1 MSGRGGFRRKGPG
14 AALAGGVSAPSPGW
28 RGGRLR
34 SGSCARPCPAPSRAM
49 LLPSDVARLVLGYLQ
64 QENLQA
70 TCHQF
75 ILESS
80 DLKEYAEHCTE
91 DGFIPACLLSLCGK
105 NLTTILNEYVAMKT
119 KETTNEVPAMM
130 SSLWKKLDYTLS
142 QIRSMQNSDF
152 RFSSN
157 QRIRT
162 RSGIVEMKRQRMLQ
176 QSAPANSGLLS
187 VAHQSGQQNSSC
199 SVVPPQVIHRPTI
212 NQSMPQARLSTLF
225 VNQSQAQENR
235 INTGGLIHIQVPTS
249 QERKLHSNLLS
260 PGRRKS
266 ESQKRKSVA
275 TSGPLS
281 ATRSSQDSEEAV
293 VEKESEPLEELI
305 DGNFPQLVIE
315 NAREKILSNKSLQ
328 EKLAENINKILGSD
342 GSVAQAPKQTD
353 SGPTEQETS
362 IDEILGLQGEIH
374 MSEEAIQDILEQT
387 ESDPAFQALFDWFDY
402 GKSKVNKNLPAGISG
417 RNGVENEILVAEDS
431 LETFGSS
438 LGTEET
444 NRCDNSGEPLSCKGF
459 QLGEAS
465 CALKTSI
472 NDDDMAK
479 KNPASEE
486 LHGNCRPRKQ
496 TEVLTAISPEHIREL
511 EIAFDSVSD
520 LTEPNKRQSSDSK
533 CNEHCT
539 DTYVTKES
547 STLISESESAMEIEK
562 GPRSDSSQSSP
573 NLEYVHPAT
582 PQIPLI
588 SVAEDTIAVEN
599 KTDSGSK
606 CQLSPDTSL
615 SEKRLPGSP
624 SDGSPGHSALL
635 NKNSSSISSPLADAG
650 KQQTVTSDPAALPGV
665 SQENSSHPSNH
676 QDQSTQADCA
686 VGSAV
691 DITDLDKTELQLE
704 VVDTSNKTYSNDQH
718 TLDKPCKKAF
728 TLPSELPNTKGTQG
742 EMQEPSSSTKVDT
755 DNLYFSSGDNPSTN
769 ISVVSTENNLTTS
782 EISHSPLPE
791 TASSAEESGTEAKSI
806 SSVSSSS
813 QPMDVDPS
821 NIMSLKIIISDDPFI
836 ASDTELNNAVSSITG
851 ENLPTIIL
859 SSPAKSPTKTAGLPK
874 CLTSEDT
881 EKNVDS
887 ALAERNLLV
896 LRPKDPVVTS
906 VNTLNEDCTG
916 FSVASST
923 HLSNEAG
930 FIQLMPATSTAFG
943 NSSNLYIATCMT
955 DPATLGAAVTPS
967 NVVVLPGS
975 SMPLASQAPTVQQ
988 LRTPPRSSNT
998 FPANQ
1003 TVSPNFPQGS
1013 AIIIASPVQPVLQ
1026 GMVGMIPLSVV
1037 GQNGNTFSAP
1047 ACQVLHMPVANPVCN
1062 GSVPKLPIPPKSQKI
1077 PGARNKNNAG
1087 KLVPNVAEPLNHAN
1101 PRTQRAGNWDKLTSA
1116 EPGRKVE
1123 ENLPV
1128 APAEST
1134 SSNSRQSESHRR
1146 VLCFDNVLPSPG
1158 GSTQIQAPKSS
1169 LQKERNESPLFAV
1182 DSASSSAKAQVPKRD
1197 KDKTLPRILCRPEV
1211 GSNRGTSAKEP
1222 QPERKVATAG
1232 LSLDPFHKT
1241 TANKENEL
1249 RRDTDE
1255 KQKSQDTAK
1264 LSNGQQSVAL
1274 WNEKTVASVQEPNK
1288 KQGSLSNGAGSGK
1301 SSVSVSLS
1309 SKEPKREPAKASGQ
1323 GLSLSSP
1330 FGKQCVEMLQDI
1342 QWQSPAGKAVENG
1355 ELPVPRTPSGV
1366 GDRHTDDTTDSV
1378 RTPTCRRF
1386 NEDSTTPRIMVP
1398 PATPDLPA
1406 CSPASETGSEN
1417 SVSMAAHTLMI
1428 LSRAAIART
1437 SAATPLKDNTQQ
1449 FRALRST
1456 VKKRKLEDLN
1466 EGERNSRSA
1475 SRKDLQS
1482 SPTPSKKKK
1491 IKKKKLPN
1499 SFPAGMDVDKFLL
1512 SLHYDE

>member
-1 MSGRGGFRRKGPG
+1 I
-14 AALAGGVSAPSPGW
+14 A
-28 RGGRLR
+28 
-34 SGSCARPCPAPSRAM
+34 
-49 LLPSDVARLVLGYLQ
+49 GYLQ
-64 QENLQA
+64 QEKLLA
-70 TCHQF
+70 TCREF

-142 QIRSMQNSDF
+142 QIRSMQNSTG
-152 RFSSN
+152 FSAN
-157 QRIRT
+157 QRTRT

-187 VAHQSGQQNSSC
+187 VAHQSGPQNSS
-199 SVVPPQVIHRPTI
+199 SVLTPQVTHRPTI
-212 NQSMPQARLSTLF
+212 NQNVSQTRLNTLF
-225 VNQSQAQENR
+225 VHQSQTQENK
-235 INTGGLIHIQVPTS
+235 ISTGDFIHIQVPAS

-266 ESQKRKSVA
+266 ESQKRKSIA

-281 ATRSSQDSEEAV
+281 ATRNSQDPDEV
-293 VEKESEPLEELI
+293 VTEKESEPLEEFI

-342 GSVAQAPKQTD
+342 GSVTQAPKQTD

-387 ESDPAFQALFDWFDY
+387 ESDPAFQALFDLFDY
-402 GKSKVNKNLPAGISG
+402 GRSKVNKNLPAGISG
-417 RNGVENEILVAEDS
+417 QSGVENAILVDEDN
-431 LETFGSS
+431 LETLESS

-444 NRCDNSGEPLSCKGF
+444 SRCDNSTEPLSCKGF

-465 CALKTSI
+465 CALKTSV

-479 KNPASEE
+479 KNTVTEQF
-486 LHGNCRPRKQ
+486 HGNCRPRKQ
-496 TEVLTAISPEHIREL
+496 AEGLKTVAPEPMGEL
-511 EIAFDSVSD
+511 EIAFDSVPG
-520 LTEPNKRQSSDSK
+520 LTEPNKRQSSDNE
-533 CNEHCT
+533 CNEHCGVSL
-539 DTYVTKES
+539 DKKES
-547 STLISESESAMEIEK
+547 LVLLPETERAVEMEK
-562 GPRSDSSQSSP
+562 GSLSHAAQSSP
-573 NLEYVHPAT
+573 NLEYVPSGS
-582 PQIPLI
+582 PQISLI
-588 SVAEDTIAVEN
+588 SLAEGPTASEN
-599 KTDSGSK
+599 KTFSGSK
-606 CQLSPDTSL
+606 CHLSPDTSL
-615 SEKRLPGSP
+615 SEKTLTESP
-624 SDGSPGHSALL
+624 SDGSPGHSILL
-635 NKNSSSISSPLADAG
+635 RKNNSSISSPLASAE
-650 KQQTVTSDPAALPGV
+650 KEQAVTKDTAALPSV
-665 SQENSSHPSNH
+665 LQENSSHHTNH
-676 QDQSTQADCA
+676 QEQSMQSDCA
-686 VGSAV
+686 TKPAVKISA
-691 DITDLDKTELQLE
+691 LDKTEMQLE
-704 VVDTSNKTYSNDQH
+704 VVNTSNKTYSSDQH
-718 TLDKPCKKAF
+718 TLDKPCKKDF
-728 TLPSELPNTKGTQG
+728 NLPPGLSNSEGTQG
-742 EMQEPSSSTKVDT
+742 EMQEPSSSTKVDA
-755 DNLYFSSGDNPSTN
+755 DNIYFSSGGDACTE
-769 ISVVSTENNLTTS
+769 ISVVSTENNLTAP
-782 EISHSPLPE
+782 EIHHSPLPE
-791 TASSAEESGTEAKSI
+791 TASSTDESGTEAKSI
-806 SSVSSSS
+806 GDVSSSS
-813 QPMDVDPS
+813 QPVDVDPS

-836 ASDTELNNAVSSITG
+836 SSDTELNNAVSSITG

-859 SSPAKSPTKTAGLPK
+859 SSPAKSPAKTAGLSK
-874 CLTSEDT
+874 CLPSEDP

-887 ALAERNLLV
+887 ALTEQNLV
-896 LRPKDPVVTS
+896 VVRPKDPVVTS
-906 VNTLNEDCTG
+906 VNTQNEDCTV
-916 FSVASST
+916 FSVAGTTNISK
-923 HLSNEAG
+923 EGG

-943 NSSNLYIATCMT
+943 NSNNLYIATCVT
-955 DPATLGAAVTPS
+955 DAGPLGTAVAPS

-975 SMPLASQAPTVQQ
+975 SVPLAAQAPAVQQ
-988 LRTPPRSSNT
+988 LRTPPRSSSA
-998 FPANQ
+998 FPPNQ
-1003 TVSPNFPQGS
+1003 PVSPSFPQGS
-1013 AIIIASPVQPVLQ
+1013 AIIITSPVQPVLQ

-1037 GQNGNTFSAP
+1037 GQNGNTFSSP
-1047 ACQVLHMPVANPVCN
+1047 ARQVLHMPVANPVCN
-1062 GSVPKLPIPPKSQKI
+1062 RSVPKLPIPPKSQKI
-1077 PGARNKNNAG
+1077 PGARNKTNTGTCLAFSRRAEE
-1087 KLVPNVAEPLNHAN
+1087 NVSVIIFRTGNSDKIIPAEL
-1101 PRTQRAGNWDKLTSA
+1101 
-1116 EPGRKVE
+1116 ERKVE

-1146 VLCFDNVLPSPG
+1146 VLCFDNLLPAPG
-1158 GSTQIQAPKSS
+1158 GNTQIQTTKSLS
-1169 LQKERNESPLFAV
+1169 QKERNENTLFAV
-1182 DSASSSAKAQVPKRD
+1182 DSASSSAKAQVTKRE
-1197 KDKTLPRILCRPEV
+1197 KEKTLPRILCKPEV

-1232 LSLDPFHKT
+1232 LPLDPFHKT

-1255 KQKSQDTAK
+1255 KQKNQDTAK
-1264 LSNGQQSVAL
+1264 LSNGQQSVSL
-1274 WNEKTVASVQEPNK
+1274 WNEKTVPSVQELNK
-1288 KQGSLSNGAGSGK
+1288 KQGSLASGNGK
-1301 SSVSVSLS
+1301 SSASVSLS
-1309 SKEPKREPAKASGQ
+1309 SKEPKREPAKVSSQ
-1323 GLSLSSP
+1323 GLCLSSP
-1330 FGKQCVEMLQDI
+1330 FTKQCVEMLQDI
-1342 QWQSPAGKAVENG
+1342 QWHSPTNKTVENG

-1386 NEDSTTPRIMVP
+1386 TEDSTTPRVMVP

-1406 CSPASETGSEN
+1406 CSPASEAGSEN

-1449 FRALRST
+1449 FRSLRST

-1475 SRKDLQS
+1475 NRKDLQS

-1491 IKKKKLPN
+1491 IKASTGKLPH

>member
-1 MSGRGGFRRKGPG
+1 
-14 AALAGGVSAPSPGW
+14 
-28 RGGRLR
+28 
-34 SGSCARPCPAPSRAM
+34 
-49 LLPSDVARLVLGYLQ
+49 VAGYLQ

-187 VAHQSGQQNSSC
+187 VAHQSGPQNSS
-199 SVVPPQVIHRPTI
+199 SVAPPQVIHRPTI
-212 NQSMPQARLSTLF
+212 NQSMPQTRLNTLL
-225 VNQSQAQENR
+225 VNQSQTQEK

-266 ESQKRKSVA
+266 ESQKRKNIA

-293 VEKESEPLEELI
+293 IEKESEPLEELI

-342 GSVAQAPKQTD
+342 GSVAQTPKQTD

-417 RNGVENEILVAEDS
+417 RNGVENEILVGEDS
-431 LETFGSS
+431 LETFGTS
-438 LGTEET
+438 LETEET
-444 NRCDNSGEPLSCKGF
+444 NRCDNSREPLPCKGF

-479 KNPASEE
+479 KNTTSEQ

-496 TEVLTAISPEHIREL
+496 TEVLTAITPEHIREL
-511 EIAFDSVSD
+511 EMAFDSVPG
-520 LTEPNKRQSSDSK
+520 LTEPNKGQSSDSK
-533 CNEHCT
+533 CNEHCA
-539 DTYVTKES
+539 DTYVTTE
-547 STLISESESAMEIEK
+547 STLVSESESAMQIEK
-562 GPRSDSSQSSP
+562 GPPSHSSQSSP
-573 NLEYVHPAT
+573 NSEYVDSGT
-582 PQIPLI
+582 PQISLI
-588 SVAEDTIAVEN
+588 PVAEDTIAGEN

-606 CQLSPDTSL
+606 CPLSPDTSL
-615 SEKRLPGSP
+615 SEKTLPGSP

-635 NKNSSSISSPLADAG
+635 RKSNSSISSPSADAG
-650 KQQTVTSDPAALPGV
+650 KEQMVTSDPAALPGV
-665 SQENSSHPSNH
+665 SQENSSHTSNP

-686 VGSAV
+686 ARSAV

-718 TLDKPCKKAF
+718 TLDKPCKKDF
-728 TLPSELPNTKGTQG
+728 NLPSGLSNTEGTQG

-755 DNLYFSSGDNPSTN
+755 DNLYFSSGDNACTD
-769 ISVVSTENNLTTS
+769 ISVVSTESNLTTS
-782 EISHSPLPE
+782 EICHCPLPE
-791 TASSAEESGTEAKSI
+791 TASSTDESGTEAKSI

-836 ASDTELNNAVSSITG
+836 TSDTELNNAVSSITG

-887 ALAERNLLV
+887 ALAEQNLLV

-906 VNTLNEDCTG
+906 VNTQNEDCTG
-916 FSVASST
+916 FSVAGST
-923 HLSNEAG
+923 HLSSEGG

-975 SMPLASQAPTVQQ
+975 SMPLASQAPAVQQ

-1077 PGARNKNNAG
+1077 PGTRSKTNTGTCLAFLRR
-1087 KLVPNVAEPLNHAN
+1087 AEEKQRVL
-1101 PRTQRAGNWDKLTSA
+1101 RTSRTGNWDKLTTA

-1146 VLCFDNVLPSPG
+1146 VLCFDNLLPTPG
-1158 GSTQIQAPKSS
+1158 GNTQIQATKNSS
-1169 LQKERNESPLFAV
+1169 QKERNETPIFSI
-1182 DSASSSAKAQVPKRD
+1182 DTASSSAKTQVPKRE

-1211 GSNRGTSAKEP
+1211 GTNRSASVKET

-1255 KQKSQDTAK
+1255 KQKNQDTAK
-1264 LSNGQQSVAL
+1264 LSNGQQSAAL
-1274 WNEKTVASVQEPNK
+1274 WNEKTVASVQELNK

-1301 SSVSVSLS
+1301 SSVSVPLS
-1309 SKEPKREPAKASGQ
+1309 SKEPKREPAKVSSQ
-1323 GLSLSSP
+1323 GLGLSSP
-1330 FGKQCVEMLQDI
+1330 FSKQCVEMLQDI
-1342 QWQSPAGKAVENG
+1342 QWQSPTGKTVENG

-1386 NEDSTTPRIMVP
+1386 TEDSTTPRIMVP

-1428 LSRAAIART
+1428 LSRAAIARNST
-1437 SAATPLKDNTQQ
+1437 ATPLKDNTQQ

-1475 SRKDLQS
+1475 NRKDVQS

>member
-1 MSGRGGFRRKGPG
+1 
-14 AALAGGVSAPSPGW
+14 
-28 RGGRLR
+28 
-34 SGSCARPCPAPSRAM
+34 M

-142 QIRSMQNSDF
+142 QISTYKKWNCRNEKAENASAV
-152 RFSSN
+152 SSCKL
-157 QRIRT
+157 RAVVSSPTVRAT
-162 RSGIVEMKRQRMLQ
+162 EFLFCC
-176 QSAPANSGLLS
+176 
-187 VAHQSGQQNSSC
+187 NSS
-199 SVVPPQVIHRPTI
+199 S
-212 NQSMPQARLSTLF
+212 S
-225 VNQSQAQENR
+225 SQANNKSKHATDKTEYTVCEPVTN
-235 INTGGLIHIQVPTS
+235 S
-249 QERKLHSNLLS
+249 RKQDQ
-260 PGRRKS
+260 R
-266 ESQKRKSVA
+266 ESQKRKSTA

-293 VEKESEPLEELI
+293 IEKESEPLEELI

-402 GKSKVNKNLPAGISG
+402 GKSKVNKNLPAGVSG
-417 RNGVENEILVAEDS
+417 RNGVENEILVGEDS

-444 NRCDNSGEPLSCKGF
+444 NRCDNSREPLSCKGF

-472 NDDDMAK
+472 NDDDMVK
-479 KNPASEE
+479 KNPENPASEQV
-486 LHGNCRPRKQ
+486 HANCRPRKQ
-496 TEVLTAISPEHIREL
+496 TEELTAITPEHIREL
-511 EIAFDSVSD
+511 EIAFDSVSG
-520 LTEPNKRQSSDSK
+520 LTEPNKELSSDSK
-533 CNEHCT
+533 CNERCA
-539 DTYVTKES
+539 DTYIAEES
-547 STLISESESAMEIEK
+547 STLASETESAMEIEK
-562 GPRSDSSQSSP
+562 GPPSDTSQSSP
-573 NLEYVHPAT
+573 NLEYVHSNT

-588 SVAEDTIAVEN
+588 SVAEDTTASEN

-606 CQLSPDTSL
+606 CPLSPDTSL
-615 SEKRLPGSP
+615 SEKGLPGSL
-624 SDGSPGHSALL
+624 SDGSPGHCALL
-635 NKNSSSISSPLADAG
+635 RQNSPSISSPSADAG
-650 KQQTVTSDPAALPGV
+650 KEQSVSSDPAALPGV
-665 SQENSSHPSNH
+665 SQESSSHPSNH
-676 QDQSTQADCA
+676 QDQSTEADSA

-691 DITDLDKTELQLE
+691 DITNLDKTELQLE
-704 VVDTSNKTYSNDQH
+704 VVDTSDKTYSNDQH
-718 TLDKPCKKAF
+718 TLDQPCKKDF
-728 TLPSELPNTKGTQG
+728 NLPLGLSNSEGTQG
-742 EMQEPSSSTKVDT
+742 DMQEPLSSTKVDT
-755 DNLYFSSGDNPSTN
+755 DNLYFSSGDNACTD

-782 EISHSPLPE
+782 EICQSPLPE
-791 TASSAEESGTEAKSI
+791 TASSTDESGTEAK
-806 SSVSSSS
+806 SVSSSS

-859 SSPAKSPTKTAGLPK
+859 SSPAKSPTKSAGLSK

-887 ALAERNLLV
+887 SVTEQNLLV

-906 VNTLNEDCTG
+906 VNTQNEDCTG
-916 FSVASST
+916 FSVAGST
-923 HLSNEAG
+923 HLSNEGG

-975 SMPLASQAPTVQQ
+975 SMPLASQAPAVQQ

-998 FPANQ
+998 FPAGQ

-1077 PGARNKNNAG
+1077 PGARNKTNTG

-1101 PRTQRAGNWDKLTSA
+1101 ARTQRTGNWDKPTSA
-1116 EPGRKVE
+1116 EPGKKVE
-1123 ENLPV
+1123 ENVPV

-1146 VLCFDNVLPSPG
+1146 VLCFDNFLPTPG
-1158 GSTQIQAPKSS
+1158 GNTQIQATKSS
-1169 LQKERNESPLFAV
+1169 SQKERNENLLFAV

-1222 QPERKVATAG
+1222 QSERKVAAAG
-1232 LSLDPFHKT
+1232 ISSDPFHKT

-1255 KQKSQDTAK
+1255 KQKNQDTAK

-1274 WNEKTVASVQEPNK
+1274 WNEKTVPSVQELNK
-1288 KQGSLSNGAGSGK
+1288 KQGSLSNGASSGK

-1309 SKEPKREPAKASGQ
+1309 SKEAKREPAKAPSQ
-1323 GLSLSSP
+1323 GLGLPSP
-1330 FGKQCVEMLQDI
+1330 FSKQHVEMLQDI
-1342 QWQSPAGKAVENG
+1342 QWQSPAGKTLENG

-1386 NEDSTTPRIMVP
+1386 TEDSSTPRIMVP

-1475 SRKDLQS
+1475 NRKDLQS

-1491 IKKKKLPN
+1491 IKASTN
-1499 SFPAGMDVDKFLL
+1499 IYFF
-1512 SLHYDE
+1512 

>member
-1 MSGRGGFRRKGPG
+1 
-14 AALAGGVSAPSPGW
+14 
-28 RGGRLR
+28 
-34 SGSCARPCPAPSRAM
+34 
-49 LLPSDVARLVLGYLQ
+49 VAGYLQ
-64 QENLQA
+64 QEKLLA
-70 TCHQF
+70 TCREF

-142 QIRSMQNSDF
+142 QIRSMQNSTG
-152 RFSSN
+152 FSAN
-157 QRIRT
+157 QRTRT

-176 QSAPANSGLLS
+176 QSAPAHSGLLS
-187 VAHQSGQQNSSC
+187 VAHQSGPQNSS
-199 SVVPPQVIHRPTI
+199 SIVSPQVIHRPTM
-212 NQSMPQARLSTLF
+212 NQSMSQTRLNALF
-225 VNQSQAQENR
+225 VHQSQTQENK
-235 INTGGLIHIQVPTS
+235 INTGDFIHIQVPAS

-266 ESQKRKSVA
+266 ESQKRKSIA

-281 ATRSSQDSEEAV
+281 ATRSSQDPDEV
-293 VEKESEPLEELI
+293 IIEKESEPLEEFI

-342 GSVAQAPKQTD
+342 GNVTQAPKQTD
-353 SGPTEQETS
+353 SAPAEQETS

-387 ESDPAFQALFDWFDY
+387 ESDPAFQALFDLFDY
-402 GKSKVNKNLPAGISG
+402 GRSKVNKNLPAGISG
-417 RNGVENEILVAEDS
+417 QSGVENAILADEDN
-431 LETFGSS
+431 LETLESS

-444 NRCDNSGEPLSCKGF
+444 RCDNSRESLSCKGF

-479 KNPASEE
+479 KNTTSEQ

-496 TEVLTAISPEHIREL
+496 TEVLKTITPEHIGEL
-511 EIAFDSVSD
+511 EIAFDSVPG
-520 LTEPNKRQSSDSK
+520 LTEPNKRTTSDSK
-533 CNEHCT
+533 CNEHCG
-539 DTYVTKES
+539 DSYDKKELS
-547 STLISESESAMEIEK
+547 ALVSESERAMEIAK
-562 GPRSDSSQSSP
+562 GPLSRSAQSSP
-573 NLEYVHPAT
+573 NLEYVHSDS
-582 PQIPLI
+582 PQISLV
-588 SVAEDTIAVEN
+588 SLAEGTTASEN
-599 KTDSGSK
+599 KTHSGSK
-606 CQLSPDTSL
+606 CHLSPDTSL
-615 SEKRLPGSP
+615 SEKPLTKGP
-624 SDGSPGHSALL
+624 SDGSPGHSVLL
-635 NKNSSSISSPLADAG
+635 RKNNSSISSPSADAG
-650 KQQTVTSDPAALPGV
+650 KEQAVTNDPAALPGIL
-665 SQENSSHPSNH
+665 QENSSH
-676 QDQSTQADCA
+676 QEQSTQSDCA
-686 VGSAV
+686 ARSAV
-691 DITDLDKTELQLE
+691 KISDPDKTELQLE
-704 VVDTSNKTYSNDQH
+704 VVDTSNKPYSNDQH
-718 TLDKPCKKAF
+718 TVDKPCKKDF
-728 TLPSELPNTKGTQG
+728 NLPSELSTSEGTQG
-742 EMQEPSSSTKVDT
+742 EMQEPSSSTKVDA
-755 DNLYFSSGDNPSTN
+755 DNIYFSSGDDACTE

-782 EISHSPLPE
+782 EICHSPLPE
-791 TASSAEESGTEAKSI
+791 TASSTDESGTEAKSI
-806 SSVSSSS
+806 SGVSSSS
-813 QPMDVDPS
+813 QPMDVDAS

-836 ASDTELNNAVSSITG
+836 SSDTELNNAVSSITG

-859 SSPAKSPTKTAGLPK
+859 SSPAKSPTKTAGLSK
-874 CLTSEDT
+874 CLSSEDT

-887 ALAERNLLV
+887 ALAEQNLLV
-896 LRPKDPVVTS
+896 LRPKDPVVSS
-906 VNTLNEDCTG
+906 VNTQNEDCTV
-916 FSVASST
+916 FPVAGT
-923 HLSNEAG
+923 TNLSKEGG

-943 NSSNLYIATCMT
+943 NSNNLYIATCVA
-955 DPATLGAAVTPS
+955 DPATLGTAVTPS
-967 NVVVLPGS
+967 NVVVLPGN
-975 SMPLASQAPTVQQ
+975 SMPLAAQAPAVQQ
-988 LRTPPRSSNT
+988 LLTPPRSSNT
-998 FPANQ
+998 FATNQ

-1047 ACQVLHMPVANPVCN
+1047 ARQVLHMPVANPVCN
-1062 GSVPKLPIPPKSQKI
+1062 RSVPKLPIPPKSQKI
-1077 PGARNKNNAG
+1077 PGARNKTNTGTPPCILEKGRRKVGLLKTCRTGNLD
-1087 KLVPNVAEPLNHAN
+1087 KLVTAEI
-1101 PRTQRAGNWDKLTSA
+1101 
-1116 EPGRKVE
+1116 GRKVE

-1128 APAEST
+1128 APVEST

-1146 VLCFDNVLPSPG
+1146 VLCFDNVLPTPG
-1158 GSTQIQAPKSS
+1158 GNTQTQTTKSLS
-1169 LQKERNESPLFAV
+1169 QKERNENSLSAV
-1182 DSASSSAKAQVPKRD
+1182 DSASSSAKAQAAKRE
-1197 KDKTLPRILCRPEV
+1197 KDKTLPRILCKPEV
-1211 GSNRGTSAKEP
+1211 GSNRSASAKEP
-1222 QPERKVATAG
+1222 QPERKVATTG
-1232 LSLDPFHKT
+1232 LPLDPFHKT

-1255 KQKSQDTAK
+1255 KQKNQDTAK
-1264 LSNGQQSVAL
+1264 LSNGQQSVSL
-1274 WNEKTVASVQEPNK
+1274 WNEKTVASVQELNK
-1288 KQGSLSNGAGSGK
+1288 KQGALSNGNGK
-1301 SSVSVSLS
+1301 SSVSVPLS
-1309 SKEPKREPAKASGQ
+1309 SKEPKREPAKASNQ
-1323 GLSLSSP
+1323 GLCLSSP
-1330 FGKQCVEMLQDI
+1330 FTKQCVEMLQDI
-1342 QWQSPAGKAVENG
+1342 QWHSPTSKTVENG

-1386 NEDSTTPRIMVP
+1386 SEDSTTPRIMVP

-1449 FRALRST
+1449 FRSLRSA

-1475 SRKDLQS
+1475 NRKDLQS

-1491 IKKKKLPN
+1491 IKAKLPN

>member
-1 MSGRGGFRRKGPG
+1 
-14 AALAGGVSAPSPGW
+14 VT
-28 RGGRLR
+28 
-34 SGSCARPCPAPSRAM
+34 
-49 LLPSDVARLVLGYLQ
+49 GYLQ

-142 QIRSMQNSDF
+142 QIRSMQSSDF

-157 QRIRT
+157 QRMRT

-187 VAHQSGQQNSSC
+187 VAHQSGPQNSSS

-212 NQSMPQARLSTLF
+212 NQSMPQTRLSTLF
-225 VNQSQAQENR
+225 VNQSQAQENK

-266 ESQKRKSVA
+266 ESQKRKSIA

-281 ATRSSQDSEEAV
+281 AARSSQDSEEAV

-417 RNGVENEILVAEDS
+417 RNGVENEILVPEDS

-444 NRCDNSGEPLSCKGF
+444 NRCDNSREPLSCKGF

-479 KNPASEE
+479 KNPTSEQ
-486 LHGNCRPRKQ
+486 LHGNCRPGKQ
-496 TEVLTAISPEHIREL
+496 TEELTAITPEHIREL

-520 LTEPNKRQSSDSK
+520 LTEPNKRPSSDSK
-533 CNEHCT
+533 CNEQCA

-547 STLISESESAMEIEK
+547 STLVSESESAMEIEK
-562 GPRSDSSQSSP
+562 CPPSDSSQSNP
-573 NLEYVHPAT
+573 NLEYVHSGT

-588 SVAEDTIAVEN
+588 SVAEDTVAGEN

-606 CQLSPDTSL
+606 CPLSPDTSL

-635 NKNSSSISSPLADAG
+635 RKNNSSISSPTADAG
-650 KQQTVTSDPAALPGV
+650 KEQTVTSDPAALPGV
-665 SQENSSHPSNH
+665 SQENSSRTSNH

-686 VGSAV
+686 AGSAV
-691 DITDLDKTELQLE
+691 DIMHLDKTELQLE
-704 VVDTSNKTYSNDQH
+704 VVDTSNKSYSNDQH
-718 TLDKPCKKAF
+718 TLDKPCKKDF
-728 TLPSELPNTKGTQG
+728 NLSSELPNTEGTQG

-755 DNLYFSSGDNPSTN
+755 DNLYFSSGNSACTD

-782 EISHSPLPE
+782 EICHSPLPE

-859 SSPAKSPTKTAGLPK
+859 SSPAKSPTKTTGLPK
-874 CLTSEDT
+874 CLTSEDA

-887 ALAERNLLV
+887 ALAEQNLLV

-906 VNTLNEDCTG
+906 VNTQNEDCTG
-916 FSVASST
+916 FPVANST
-923 HLSNEAG
+923 HLSNEGG

-955 DPATLGAAVTPS
+955 DPAALGAAVTPS

-975 SMPLASQAPTVQQ
+975 SMPLASQAPAVQQ
-988 LRTPPRSSNT
+988 LRTPPRSSST

-1077 PGARNKNNAG
+1077 PGARNRNTTGACLAFLRG
-1087 KLVPNVAEPLNHAN
+1087 AEEKQRVL
-1101 PRTQRAGNWDKLTSA
+1101 RTSQAGNYDKLTSA

-1128 APAEST
+1128 AAAEST

-1146 VLCFDNVLPSPG
+1146 VLCFDNVLPTPG

-1169 LQKERNESPLFAV
+1169 SQKERNESPLFTV
-1182 DSASSSAKAQVPKRD
+1182 ETASSSAKAQVPKRD

-1211 GSNRGTSAKEP
+1211 GSNRGASAKEP
-1222 QPERKVATAG
+1222 QPERKVAAAG

-1255 KQKSQDTAK
+1255 KQKNQDTAK
-1264 LSNGQQSVAL
+1264 LSNGQQSASL
-1274 WNEKTVASVQEPNK
+1274 WNEKTVGSVQEVNK

-1309 SKEPKREPAKASGQ
+1309 SKEPKREAAKASGQ
-1323 GLSLSSP
+1323 GLGLSSP
-1330 FGKQCVEMLQDI
+1330 LGKQCVEMLQDI
-1342 QWQSPAGKAVENG
+1342 QWQSPAAKTAENG

-1386 NEDSTTPRIMVP
+1386 SEDSTTPRIMVP

-1437 SAATPLKDNTQQ
+1437 STATPLKDNTQQ

-1475 SRKDLQS
+1475 NRKELQS

-1491 IKKKKLPN
+1491 IKAKLPN

>member
-1 MSGRGGFRRKGPG
+1 I
-14 AALAGGVSAPSPGW
+14 A
-28 RGGRLR
+28 
-34 SGSCARPCPAPSRAM
+34 
-49 LLPSDVARLVLGYLQ
+49 GYLQ
-64 QENLQA
+64 QEKLLA

-142 QIRSMQNSDF
+142 QIRSMQNSTG
-152 RFSSN
+152 FSAN
-157 QRIRT
+157 QRTRT

-187 VAHQSGQQNSSC
+187 VAHQSGTQNSS
-199 SVVPPQVIHRPTI
+199 SVVSSQVIHRPTI
-212 NQSMPQARLSTLF
+212 NQSMSQTRLNTLF
-225 VNQSQAQENR
+225 VHQSQTQENK
-235 INTGGLIHIQVPTS
+235 INTGDFIHIQVPAS

-266 ESQKRKSVA
+266 ESQKRKSIA

-281 ATRSSQDSEEAV
+281 ANRSSQDPDEV
-293 VEKESEPLEELI
+293 LIEKESEPLEEFI

-342 GSVAQAPKQTD
+342 GSVAQTPKQID

-387 ESDPAFQALFDWFDY
+387 ESDPAFQALFDLFDY

-417 RNGVENEILVAEDS
+417 QSGVENAILVDEDN
-431 LETFGSS
+431 LETLESS
-438 LGTEET
+438 LGTEGT
-444 NRCDNSGEPLSCKGF
+444 SRCDNSRESLFCKGF

-465 CALKTSI
+465 RALKTSI

-479 KNPASEE
+479 KNTTNEQ
-486 LHGNCRPRKQ
+486 LHGNCRPGKQ
-496 TEVLTAISPEHIREL
+496 TEVLKTVTPDHIGEL
-511 EIAFDSVSD
+511 EIAFDSVPG
-520 LTEPNKRQSSDSK
+520 LTEPIKRQSSDSK
-533 CNEHCT
+533 CNEHCG
-539 DTYVTKES
+539 DSYDKKES
-547 STLISESESAMEIEK
+547 SALVSKSEQTMEIEK
-562 GPRSDSSQSSP
+562 GPLSHCAQSSP
-573 NLEYVHPAT
+573 NLEYVHSGS
-582 PQIPLI
+582 PQISLI
-588 SVAEDTIAVEN
+588 SLAEGTTASEN
-599 KTDSGSK
+599 KTHSESK
-606 CQLSPDTSL
+606 CHLSPDTSL
-615 SEKRLPGSP
+615 SEKTLTESP
-624 SDGSPGHSALL
+624 SDGSPGHSVVLR
-635 NKNSSSISSPLADAG
+635 KNNSSISSPSADAG
-650 KQQTVTSDPAALPGV
+650 KEQAVTDDTAALPGV
-665 SQENSSHPSNH
+665 LQNSSHHSTH
-676 QDQSTQADCA
+676 QEQSTQSDCA
-686 VGSAV
+686 ARSAV
-691 DITDLDKTELQLE
+691 KIPDLDKTELQLE

-718 TLDKPCKKAF
+718 TLDKPCKKDF
-728 TLPSELPNTKGTQG
+728 NIPSGLSNSEGTQG
-742 EMQEPSSSTKVDT
+742 EMQEPSSSTKVDA
-755 DNLYFSSGDNPSTN
+755 DNIYFSSGDDACTE

-782 EISHSPLPE
+782 EICHSPLPE
-791 TASSAEESGTEAKSI
+791 TASSTDESGTEAKSI
-806 SSVSSSS
+806 SGVSSSS

-836 ASDTELNNAVSSITG
+836 SSDTELNNAVSNITG

-859 SSPAKSPTKTAGLPK
+859 SSPVKSPTKTSGLSK
-874 CLTSEDT
+874 CLSSEDT

-887 ALAERNLLV
+887 ALAEQNLLV

-906 VNTLNEDCTG
+906 VNTQNEDCTV
-916 FSVASST
+916 FSVAGT
-923 HLSNEAG
+923 TNLSKEGG

-943 NSSNLYIATCMT
+943 NSNNLYIATCVT
-955 DPATLGAAVTPS
+955 DPATLGTAVTPS
-967 NVVVLPGS
+967 NVVVLPGN
-975 SMPLASQAPTVQQ
+975 SMPLAAQAPAVQQ

-998 FPANQ
+998 FAANQ

-1037 GQNGNTFSAP
+1037 GQNGNMFSAP
-1047 ACQVLHMPVANPVCN
+1047 AHQVLHMPVANPVCN
-1062 GSVPKLPIPPKSQKI
+1062 RSVPKLPIPPKSQKI
-1077 PGARNKNNAG
+1077 PGARNKTNTGTCLAF
-1087 KLVPNVAEPLNHAN
+1087 LRRAEEKWGTLLKCFHHLF
-1101 PRTQRAGNWDKLTSA
+1101 RTGNSDKLITA
-1116 EPGRKVE
+1116 ELGRKVE

-1128 APAEST
+1128 APIEST

-1146 VLCFDNVLPSPG
+1146 VLCFDNVLPAPG
-1158 GSTQIQAPKSS
+1158 GNTQNQTTKSLS
-1169 LQKERNESPLFAV
+1169 QKERSENTLFAV
-1182 DSASSSAKAQVPKRD
+1182 DSASSCAKAQVAKRE
-1197 KDKTLPRILCRPEV
+1197 KDKTLTRILCKPEV
-1211 GSNRGTSAKEP
+1211 GGNRSTSAKEP

-1232 LSLDPFHKT
+1232 LPLDPFHKT

-1255 KQKSQDTAK
+1255 KQKNQDTAK
-1264 LSNGQQSVAL
+1264 LSNGQQSVSL
-1274 WNEKTVASVQEPNK
+1274 WNEKTVASVQELNK
-1288 KQGSLSNGAGSGK
+1288 KQGSLSNGNSK

-1309 SKEPKREPAKASGQ
+1309 SKEPKRETAKASNQ
-1323 GLSLSSP
+1323 GLCLSSP
-1330 FGKQCVEMLQDI
+1330 FTKQCVEMLQDI
-1342 QWQSPAGKAVENG
+1342 QWHSPTSKTVENG

-1437 SAATPLKDNTQQ
+1437 STATPLKDNTQQ
-1449 FRALRST
+1449 FRSLRST

-1466 EGERNSRSA
+1466 EGDRNPRSA
-1475 SRKDLQS
+1475 NRKDLQS

-1491 IKKKKLPN
+1491 IKAKLPN

>member
-1 MSGRGGFRRKGPG
+1 
-14 AALAGGVSAPSPGW
+14 
-28 RGGRLR
+28 
-34 SGSCARPCPAPSRAM
+34 
-49 LLPSDVARLVLGYLQ
+49 
-64 QENLQA
+64 
-70 TCHQF
+70 
-75 ILESS
+75 
-80 DLKEYAEHCTE
+80 
-91 DGFIPACLLSLCGK
+91 
-105 NLTTILNEYVAMKT
+105 
-119 KETTNEVPAMM
+119 ETTNEVPAMM

-162 RSGIVEMKRQRMLQ
+162 RSGIAEMKRQRMLQ

-187 VAHQSGQQNSSC
+187 IAHQSGPQNSS
-199 SVVPPQVIHRPTI
+199 SVVPPQVIHRPTV
-212 NQSMPQARLSTLF
+212 NQSMPQTRLNTLL
-225 VNQSQAQENR
+225 VNQIQENK

-266 ESQKRKSVA
+266 ESQKRKNIA

-281 ATRSSQDSEEAV
+281 ATRSSQESEEAV
-293 VEKESEPLEELI
+293 IEKESEPLGELI

-342 GSVAQAPKQTD
+342 GSVAQVPKQTD

-417 RNGVENEILVAEDS
+417 RNGVENEILVGEDG
-431 LETFGSS
+431 LETLESS

-444 NRCDNSGEPLSCKGF
+444 SRCDNSRELLSCKGF

-472 NDDDMAK
+472 NDDVMAK
-479 KNPASEE
+479 KNTASEQ

-496 TEVLTAISPEHIREL
+496 PEVLTTITPEHIGEL
-511 EIAFDSVSD
+511 EIAFDSVPG

-533 CNEHCT
+533 CNEHCA

-547 STLISESESAMEIEK
+547 SALVSESAMEIEK
-562 GPRSDSSQSSP
+562 GPPSHSSQSSP
-573 NLEYVHPAT
+573 NLEFVHSGT

-588 SVAEDTIAVEN
+588 SVAEDTVAGEN

-606 CQLSPDTSL
+606 CPLSPDTSL
-615 SEKRLPGSP
+615 CEKALPGNP

-635 NKNSSSISSPLADAG
+635 RENNSSISSPSADAG
-650 KQQTVTSDPAALPGV
+650 KEQTVTSDPAALPGV

-676 QDQSTQADCA
+676 QDQSTRADCA
-686 VGSAV
+686 ARSAADV
-691 DITDLDKTELQLE
+691 ADLDKTELQLE
-704 VVDTSNKTYSNDQH
+704 VVDTSNKNSNDQH
-718 TLDKPCKKAF
+718 TLDKPCKKDF
-728 TLPSELPNTKGTQG
+728 NLPSGLSNTEGTQG
-742 EMQEPSSSTKVDT
+742 DLQEPSSSTKVDT
-755 DNLYFSSGDNPSTN
+755 DNLYFSSGDNACTE
-769 ISVVSTENNLTTS
+769 ISVASTENSLTTS
-782 EISHSPLPE
+782 EMCHSPLLE
-791 TASSAEESGTEAKSI
+791 TASSTDESGTEAKSI

-874 CLTSEDT
+874 CLTSEET

-887 ALAERNLLV
+887 ALAEQNLLV

-906 VNTLNEDCTG
+906 VNTQNEDCTG
-916 FSVASST
+916 FSVAGST
-923 HLSNEAG
+923 HLSSEGG

-955 DPATLGAAVTPS
+955 DPAALGAAVTPS

-975 SMPLASQAPTVQQ
+975 SMPLASQAPAVQQ

-1077 PGARNKNNAG
+1077 PGARNKTNAG
-1087 KLVPNVAEPLNHAN
+1087 TCLAFLRGAEEKQGVL
-1101 PRTQRAGNWDKLTSA
+1101 RTCQTGNWDKLTSA
-1116 EPGRKVE
+1116 ELGRKVE

-1128 APAEST
+1128 VPAEST
-1134 SSNSRQSESHRR
+1134 NSNSRQSESHRR
-1146 VLCFDNVLPSPG
+1146 VLCFDNLLPTPG
-1158 GSTQIQAPKSS
+1158 ANTQIQTTKSS
-1169 LQKERNESPLFAV
+1169 SQKERNENPLFAV
-1182 DSASSSAKAQVPKRD
+1182 DSASSSAKAQVPKRE
-1197 KDKTLPRILCRPEV
+1197 KDKTLPRILCKPEV
-1211 GSNRGTSAKEP
+1211 GSSRSAAAKEP
-1222 QPERKVATAG
+1222 QPERKVAAAG

-1255 KQKSQDTAK
+1255 KQKNQDTAK

-1274 WNEKTVASVQEPNK
+1274 WNEKTVPSVQELNK
-1288 KQGSLSNGAGSGK
+1288 KQGSLSNGAGNGK

-1309 SKEPKREPAKASGQ
+1309 SKETKREPAKASSQ
-1323 GLSLSSP
+1323 GLGLSSP
-1330 FGKQCVEMLQDI
+1330 FNKQCVEMLQDI
-1342 QWQSPAGKAVENG
+1342 QWQSPTGKTVENG

-1437 SAATPLKDNTQQ
+1437 STATPLKDNTQQ

-1475 SRKDLQS
+1475 NRKDLQS

-1491 IKKKKLPN
+1491 IKAKLPN

>member
-1 MSGRGGFRRKGPG
+1 
-14 AALAGGVSAPSPGW
+14 
-28 RGGRLR
+28 
-34 SGSCARPCPAPSRAM
+34 
-49 LLPSDVARLVLGYLQ
+49 VAGYLQ

-187 VAHQSGQQNSSC
+187 VAHQSGTQNSS
-199 SVVPPQVIHRPTI
+199 SLVPPQVIHRTTI
-212 NQSMPQARLSTLF
+212 NQSMPQTRLNTLH
-225 VNQSQAQENR
+225 VNQSQAQENK
-235 INTGGLIHIQVPTS
+235 INGKCWLCDFFFLFVSLSKAGGLIHIQVPTS
-249 QERKLHSNLLS
+249 QERRLHSNLLS

-266 ESQKRKSVA
+266 ESQKRKSIA
-275 TSGPLS
+275 TSGPLP

-293 VEKESEPLEELI
+293 IEKETEPLEELI

-387 ESDPAFQALFDWFDY
+387 ESDPAFQALFDCFDY
-402 GKSKVNKNLPAGISG
+402 VGKSKVNKNLPAGISG
-417 RNGVENEILVAEDS
+417 RNGVENEILVGEDS

-444 NRCDNSGEPLSCKGF
+444 NRCDNLREPLSCKGF
-459 QLGEAS
+459 QLGETS
-465 CALKTSI
+465 CGLKTSI

-479 KNPASEE
+479 KNPASEQLPE
-486 LHGNCRPRKQ
+486 NCRAGKQ
-496 TEVLTAISPEHIREL
+496 TEVLPAITPEHIREL
-511 EIAFDSVSD
+511 EIAFDSVSG
-520 LTEPNKRQSSDSK
+520 LTEPNKRPSSGSK
-533 CNEHCT
+533 CNEHCA

-547 STLISESESAMEIEK
+547 STLVSESESAMEIEN
-562 GPRSDSSQSSP
+562 GPPSHSSQSSP
-573 NLEYVHPAT
+573 NLEYGHSGT

-588 SVAEDTIAVEN
+588 SVSEDTIAGEN

-606 CQLSPDTSL
+606 CPLSPDTSL
-615 SEKRLPGSP
+615 SEKRLPGDP

-635 NKNSSSISSPLADAG
+635 RKNNSSISSPSADTG
-650 KQQTVTSDPAALPGV
+650 KEETVTSDPAALPGV

-686 VGSAV
+686 AGSAV

-704 VVDTSNKTYSNDQH
+704 VVDTSNKTYSKDQH
-718 TLDKPCKKAF
+718 TLDKPCKKDF
-728 TLPSELPNTKGTQG
+728 NLPSGLSNTEGTQG

-755 DNLYFSSGDNPSTN
+755 DNLYFSSGDNACTD

-782 EISHSPLPE
+782 EICHSPLPE
-791 TASSAEESGTEAKSI
+791 TASSTDESGIEAKSI

-836 ASDTELNNAVSSITG
+836 TSDAELNNAVSSITG

-859 SSPAKSPTKTAGLPK
+859 SSPAKSPTKTTGLPK

-887 ALAERNLLV
+887 ALTEQNLLV

-906 VNTLNEDCTG
+906 VNTQNEDCTG
-916 FSVASST
+916 FSVAGST
-923 HLSNEAG
+923 HLSSEGG

-975 SMPLASQAPTVQQ
+975 SMPLASQGPGVQQ

-1047 ACQVLHMPVANPVCN
+1047 ACQVVLHMPVANPVCN

-1077 PGARNKNNAG
+1077 PGARNKTNTG
-1087 KLVPNVAEPLNHAN
+1087 TCLVFLRGAEEKQRVL
-1101 PRTQRAGNWDKLTSA
+1101 RTNQAGNWDKLTNA

-1134 SSNSRQSESHRR
+1134 SSNPRQSESHRR
-1146 VLCFDNVLPSPG
+1146 VLRFDNLLPIPG
-1158 GSTQIQAPKSS
+1158 GNNQIQATKSS
-1169 LQKERNESPLFAV
+1169 SQKERNENPLFAV
-1182 DSASSSAKAQVPKRD
+1182 DSASSSVKAQVPKRD
-1197 KDKTLPRILCRPEV
+1197 KEKTLPRILCRPEV
-1211 GSNRGTSAKEP
+1211 GSNRSTSAKEP
-1222 QPERKVATAG
+1222 QPERKAAAAG
-1232 LSLDPFHKT
+1232 LSSDPFHKT

-1249 RRDTDE
+1249 RRDSDE
-1255 KQKSQDTAK
+1255 KQKNQDTAK
-1264 LSNGQQSVAL
+1264 LSNGQQSVAS
-1274 WNEKTVASVQEPNK
+1274 WSEKTVPSVQELNK
-1288 KQGSLSNGAGSGK
+1288 KQGSLSSGAGSGK
-1301 SSVSVSLS
+1301 SPASVPLS
-1309 SKEPKREPAKASGQ
+1309 SKEPKREPAKASSQ
-1323 GLSLSSP
+1323 GLGLSSP
-1330 FGKQCVEMLQDI
+1330 FSKQCVEMLQDI
-1342 QWQSPAGKAVENG
+1342 QWQSPAGRTAENG

-1366 GDRHTDDTTDSV
+1366 GDRHADDTTDSV

-1386 NEDSTTPRIMVP
+1386 SEDSATPRVMVP

-1437 SAATPLKDNTQQ
+1437 STATPLKDNTQQ

-1491 IKKKKLPN
+1491 IKAKLPN

>member
-1 MSGRGGFRRKGPG
+1 
-14 AALAGGVSAPSPGW
+14 
-28 RGGRLR
+28 
-34 SGSCARPCPAPSRAM
+34 M

-162 RSGIVEMKRQRMLQ
+162 RSGIVEMKRQRVLQ
-176 QSAPANSGLLS
+176 QSAAANSGLLS
-187 VAHQSGQQNSSC
+187 VAHQSGQQNSS
-199 SVVPPQVIHRPTI
+199 SVVPPQVIHRPAI
-212 NQSMPQARLSTLF
+212 NQSMPQTRLTTLF
-225 VNQSQAQENR
+225 VNQSQAQEK

-266 ESQKRKSVA
+266 ESQKRKSIA

-402 GKSKVNKNLPAGISG
+402 GSDDMYVENYIFNQSSCFILKIGKNKVNKNLPAGISG
-417 RNGVENEILVAEDS
+417 RNGVENDILVPEDS

-444 NRCDNSGEPLSCKGF
+444 NTCDNSGEPLSCKGF

-479 KNPASEE
+479 RNPASEQ

-496 TEVLTAISPEHIREL
+496 TEVLTAITPEHIREL

-520 LTEPNKRQSSDSK
+520 LSEPNKRQSSDSK
-533 CNEHCT
+533 CNEHCA

-547 STLISESESAMEIEK
+547 STLISESESAMEVEK
-562 GPRSDSSQSSP
+562 GPPSDSSQSSP
-573 NLEYVHPAT
+573 NLEYVHSAT

-588 SVAEDTIAVEN
+588 SVAEDTTAGEN

-606 CQLSPDTSL
+606 CQFSPDTSL

-624 SDGSPGHSALL
+624 SDGNPGHSVLL
-635 NKNSSSISSPLADAG
+635 RKNSSSTSSPLADAG
-650 KQQTVTSDPAALPGV
+650 KEQIVTSDPAALPGV
-665 SQENSSHPSNH
+665 SQENSSHRSNH
-676 QDQSTQADCA
+676 QDQSTQADCT

-691 DITDLDKTELQLE
+691 DIADLDKTELQLE

-718 TLDKPCKKAF
+718 TLDKPCKKDF
-728 TLPSELPNTKGTQG
+728 NLPSELPNTKGTQG

-755 DNLYFSSGDNPSTN
+755 DNLYFSSGDNACTN
-769 ISVVSTENNLTTS
+769 ISVVSTENSLTTS
-782 EISHSPLPE
+782 EICHSPLPE

-806 SSVSSSS
+806 SSS

-881 EKNVDS
+881 EKNADS
-887 ALAERNLLV
+887 ALAEQNLLV

-906 VNTLNEDCTG
+906 VNTQNEDCTG
-916 FSVASST
+916 FSIASST
-923 HLSNEAG
+923 HLSNEGG

-975 SMPLASQAPTVQQ
+975 SMPLASQAPAVQQ
-988 LRTPPRSSNT
+988 LRTPPRSSST
-998 FPANQ
+998 FPTNQ

-1077 PGARNKNNAG
+1077 PGTRNKNNAG
-1087 KLVPNVAEPLNHAN
+1087 ACLAFLRGAEEK
-1101 PRTQRAGNWDKLTSA
+1101 Q
-1116 EPGRKVE
+1116 
-1123 ENLPV
+1123 
-1128 APAEST
+1128 
-1134 SSNSRQSESHRR
+1134 R
-1146 VLCFDNVLPSPG
+1146 VL
-1158 GSTQIQAPKSS
+1158 
-1169 LQKERNESPLFAV
+1169 
-1182 DSASSSAKAQVPKRD
+1182 
-1197 KDKTLPRILCRPEV
+1197 
-1211 GSNRGTSAKEP
+1211 
-1222 QPERKVATAG
+1222 
-1232 LSLDPFHKT
+1232 
-1241 TANKENEL
+1241 
-1249 RRDTDE
+1249 
-1255 KQKSQDTAK
+1255 
-1264 LSNGQQSVAL
+1264 
-1274 WNEKTVASVQEPNK
+1274 
-1288 KQGSLSNGAGSGK
+1288 
-1301 SSVSVSLS
+1301 
-1309 SKEPKREPAKASGQ
+1309 
-1323 GLSLSSP
+1323 
-1330 FGKQCVEMLQDI
+1330 
-1342 QWQSPAGKAVENG
+1342 
-1355 ELPVPRTPSGV
+1355 
-1366 GDRHTDDTTDSV
+1366 
-1378 RTPTCRRF
+1378 
-1386 NEDSTTPRIMVP
+1386 
-1398 PATPDLPA
+1398 
-1406 CSPASETGSEN
+1406 
-1417 SVSMAAHTLMI
+1417 
-1428 LSRAAIART
+1428 RT
-1437 SAATPLKDNTQQ
+1437 SQ
-1449 FRALRST
+1449 F
-1456 VKKRKLEDLN
+1456 
-1466 EGERNSRSA
+1466 
-1475 SRKDLQS
+1475 
-1482 SPTPSKKKK
+1482 
-1491 IKKKKLPN
+1491 
-1499 SFPAGMDVDKFLL
+1499 
-1512 SLHYDE
+1512 

>member
-1 MSGRGGFRRKGPG
+1 
-14 AALAGGVSAPSPGW
+14 
-28 RGGRLR
+28 
-34 SGSCARPCPAPSRAM
+34 
-49 LLPSDVARLVLGYLQ
+49 VAGYLQ
-64 QENLQA
+64 QEKLLA
-70 TCHQF
+70 TCREF

-119 KETTNEVPAMM
+119 KETTSEVPAMM

-142 QIRSMQNSDF
+142 QIRSMQNSTG
-152 RFSSN
+152 FSAN
-157 QRIRT
+157 QRTRT

-187 VAHQSGQQNSSC
+187 VAHQSGPQNSS
-199 SVVPPQVIHRPTI
+199 SLVSPQVIHRPTI
-212 NQSMPQARLSTLF
+212 NQSMSQARLNTLF
-225 VNQSQAQENR
+225 VHQSQTQDNK
-235 INTGGLIHIQVPTS
+235 ISTGDFIHIPVPSS

-266 ESQKRKSVA
+266 ESQKRKSIA
-275 TSGPLS
+275 TSVPPS
-281 ATRSSQDSEEAV
+281 ATRSSQDSDEV
-293 VEKESEPLEELI
+293 ITEKESEPLEEFI

-342 GSVAQAPKQTD
+342 GNVAQAPKQTD

-387 ESDPAFQALFDWFDY
+387 ESDPAFQALFDLFDY

-417 RNGVENEILVAEDS
+417 QSGVENAILVDEDN
-431 LETFGSS
+431 LETLESS

-444 NRCDNSGEPLSCKGF
+444 SRCDNSRESLSCKGF

-472 NDDDMAK
+472 NNDDMSK
-479 KNPASEE
+479 KNTTNEQ

-496 TEVLTAISPEHIREL
+496 TEVLKTVTPEHIGEL
-511 EIAFDSVSD
+511 EIAFDSVPG
-520 LTEPNKRQSSDSK
+520 LTEPNKRQSSDSE
-533 CNEHCT
+533 CNEHCG
-539 DTYVTKES
+539 DSYDKKES
-547 STLISESESAMEIEK
+547 SALVSERAMEIEK
-562 GPRSDSSQSSP
+562 GPLSHSTQSSP
-573 NLEYVHPAT
+573 NLEYVHSGSL
-582 PQIPLI
+582 QISL
-588 SVAEDTIAVEN
+588 AEGTSGNE
-599 KTDSGSK
+599 THSGSK
-606 CQLSPDTSL
+606 CHLSPNTSL
-615 SEKRLPGSP
+615 SEKTLTETP
-624 SDGSPGHSALL
+624 SDGSPGHSVLL
-635 NKNSSSISSPLADAG
+635 RKNNSSIPSPSADAG
-650 KQQTVTSDPAALPGV
+650 REHAVTNNTAALPGIL
-665 SQENSSHPSNH
+665 QEDSSHSSNH
-676 QDQSTQADCA
+676 QEQSMQSDCA
-686 VGSAV
+686 ARSAV
-691 DITDLDKTELQLE
+691 KISDLDKTELQLE
-704 VVDTSNKTYSNDQH
+704 VVDTSNKTYSNDH
-718 TLDKPCKKAF
+718 TLDKPCEKDF
-728 TLPSELPNTKGTQG
+728 NLPSGLPNSEGTRG
-742 EMQEPSSSTKVDT
+742 EMQEPSSSTKVDA
-755 DNLYFSSGDNPSTN
+755 DNIYFSSGDDACTE
-769 ISVVSTENNLTTS
+769 ISVVSTENNLTAS
-782 EISHSPLPE
+782 EICHSPLPE
-791 TASSAEESGTEAKSI
+791 TASSTDESGTEAKSI
-806 SSVSSSS
+806 SGVSSSS

-836 ASDTELNNAVSSITG
+836 SSDTELNNAVSSITG

-859 SSPAKSPTKTAGLPK
+859 SSPAKSPAKTAGLSK

-887 ALAERNLLV
+887 ALAEQNLLM

-906 VNTLNEDCTG
+906 VNTQNEDCTV
-916 FSVASST
+916 FSVAGAT
-923 HLSNEAG
+923 NLSKEGG

-943 NSSNLYIATCMT
+943 NSNNLYIATCVT
-955 DPATLGAAVTPS
+955 DPATLGTAVTPS
-967 NVVVLPGS
+967 NVVVLPGN
-975 SMPLASQAPTVQQ
+975 SMPLAAQAPAVQQ

-998 FPANQ
+998 FAANQ

-1047 ACQVLHMPVANPVCN
+1047 ARQVLHMPVANPVCN
-1062 GSVPKLPIPPKSQKI
+1062 RSVPKLPIPPKSQKI
-1077 PGARNKNNAG
+1077 PGARNKNNTGTCLAF
-1087 KLVPNVAEPLNHAN
+1087 LRRAEEKQGLLK
-1101 PRTQRAGNWDKLTSA
+1101 TCQTGNSDKLITA
-1116 EPGRKVE
+1116 ELGRKVE

-1128 APAEST
+1128 APVEST
-1134 SSNSRQSESHRR
+1134 SANSRQSESHRR
-1146 VLCFDNVLPSPG
+1146 VLCFDNVLPAPG
-1158 GSTQIQAPKSS
+1158 GNAQIQTTKSLS
-1169 LQKERNESPLFAV
+1169 QKERNENTLFAA
-1182 DSASSSAKAQVPKRD
+1182 DSASSSAKAQVAKRE
-1197 KDKTLPRILCRPEV
+1197 KDKTLPRILCKPEV
-1211 GSNRGTSAKEP
+1211 GSNRSTSAKEP
-1222 QPERKVATAG
+1222 QPERKVAAAG
-1232 LSLDPFHKT
+1232 LPLDPFHKT

-1255 KQKSQDTAK
+1255 KQKNQDTAK
-1264 LSNGQQSVAL
+1264 LSNGQQSVSL
-1274 WNEKTVASVQEPNK
+1274 WNEKTVASVQELNK
-1288 KQGSLSNGAGSGK
+1288 KQGSLSNGNGK

-1309 SKEPKREPAKASGQ
+1309 SKEPKREPAKVSNQ
-1323 GLSLSSP
+1323 GLCLSSP
-1330 FGKQCVEMLQDI
+1330 FTKQCVEMLQDI
-1342 QWQSPAGKAVENG
+1342 QWHSPNSKTVENG

-1437 SAATPLKDNTQQ
+1437 STATPLKDNTQQ
-1449 FRALRST
+1449 FRSLRST

-1466 EGERNSRSA
+1466 EGERNSRSTN
-1475 SRKDLQS
+1475 RKDLQS

-1491 IKKKKLPN
+1491 IK
-1499 SFPAGMDVDKFLL
+1499 A
-1512 SLHYDE
+1512 

>member
-1 MSGRGGFRRKGPG
+1 
-14 AALAGGVSAPSPGW
+14 
-28 RGGRLR
+28 
-34 SGSCARPCPAPSRAM
+34 
-49 LLPSDVARLVLGYLQ
+49 VAGYLQ
-64 QENLQA
+64 QEKLLA
-70 TCHQF
+70 TCREF

-142 QIRSMQNSDF
+142 QIRSMQNSTG
-152 RFSSN
+152 FSAN
-157 QRIRT
+157 QRTRT

-176 QSAPANSGLLS
+176 QSAPLNSGLLS
-187 VAHQSGQQNSSC
+187 VAHQSGPQNSS
-199 SVVPPQVIHRPTI
+199 SVVSPQVIHRPPI
-212 NQSMPQARLSTLF
+212 NQSMSQTRLNTLF
-225 VNQSQAQENR
+225 VHQSQTQENK
-235 INTGGLIHIQVPTS
+235 ISTGDFIHIQVPAS

-266 ESQKRKSVA
+266 ESQKRKSIS

-281 ATRSSQDSEEAV
+281 ATRSSQDPDEV
-293 VEKESEPLEELI
+293 IIEKESEQLEEFI

-342 GSVAQAPKQTD
+342 GNVAQAPKQTD

-387 ESDPAFQALFDWFDY
+387 ESDPAFQALFDLFDY
-402 GKSKVNKNLPAGISG
+402 GRDN
-417 RNGVENEILVAEDS
+417 
-431 LETFGSS
+431 LETLESS

-444 NRCDNSGEPLSCKGF
+444 SRCDNSRESLSCKGF

-465 CALKTSI
+465 CALKTSV

-479 KNPASEE
+479 KNATNEQS
-486 LHGNCRPRKQ
+486 HGNCRPRKQ
-496 TEVLTAISPEHIREL
+496 TEVLKTIAPEHIGEL
-511 EIAFDSVSD
+511 EIAFDPVPGS
-520 LTEPNKRQSSDSK
+520 TEPNKRQNSDSQ
-533 CNEHCT
+533 CNEHCG
-539 DTYVTKES
+539 DSYDKKELS
-547 STLISESESAMEIEK
+547 ALVSESERAMEIEK
-562 GPRSDSSQSSP
+562 GPLRHSAQSSP
-573 NLEYVHPAT
+573 NLEYVHSDG
-582 PQIPLI
+582 PQISLV
-588 SVAEDTIAVEN
+588 SLAEGTTASEN
-599 KTDSGSK
+599 KTHSGSK
-606 CQLSPDTSL
+606 CHLSPDTSL
-615 SEKRLPGSP
+615 PEKTVAKST
-624 SDGSPGHSALL
+624 SSGSPGHSVPLR
-635 NKNSSSISSPLADAG
+635 KNNSSISSPSADGG
-650 KQQTVTSDPAALPGV
+650 KEQAVTNDTAALPGIL
-665 SQENSSHPSNH
+665 QENSSHHSNR
-676 QDQSTQADCA
+676 QEQSTQSDCA
-686 VGSAV
+686 AGSAGK
-691 DITDLDKTELQLE
+691 ISDLDKTELQLE
-704 VVDTSNKTYSNDQH
+704 VVDTSNKPYSNDQPML
-718 TLDKPCKKAF
+718 TKPCKKDF
-728 TLPSELPNTKGTQG
+728 NLPSGLSNSEGTQG
-742 EMQEPSSSTKVDT
+742 EMQEPSSSTKVDA
-755 DNLYFSSGDNPSTN
+755 DNMYFSSGDDACTE

-782 EISHSPLPE
+782 EICHSPLPE
-791 TASSAEESGTEAKSI
+791 TASSTDEPGTEAKSI
-806 SSVSSSS
+806 SGVSSSS

-836 ASDTELNNAVSSITG
+836 SSDTELNNAVSSITG

-859 SSPAKSPTKTAGLPK
+859 SSPAKSPNKTAGLSK
-874 CLTSEDT
+874 CLSSEDT

-887 ALAERNLLV
+887 ALAEQNLLV

-906 VNTLNEDCTG
+906 VNTQNEDCTG
-916 FSVASST
+916 FSVAGT
-923 HLSNEAG
+923 TNLSKEGG

-943 NSSNLYIATCMT
+943 NSNNLYIATCVT
-955 DPATLGAAVTPS
+955 DPATLGTAVTPS
-967 NVVVLPGS
+967 NVVVLPGN
-975 SMPLASQAPTVQQ
+975 SMPLAAQAPAVQQ

-998 FPANQ
+998 FAANQ

-1047 ACQVLHMPVANPVCN
+1047 ARQVLHMPVANPVCN
-1062 GSVPKLPIPPKSQKI
+1062 RSVPKLPIPPKSQKI
-1077 PGARNKNNAG
+1077 PGARNKTNTGTRLAF
-1087 KLVPNVAEPLNHAN
+1087 LRRAECFHLIF
-1101 PRTQRAGNWDKLTSA
+1101 RTGNLDKLITA
-1116 EPGRKVE
+1116 EPGRKAE

-1128 APAEST
+1128 APAESAST
-1134 SSNSRQSESHRR
+1134 NSRQSESHRR
-1146 VLCFDNVLPSPG
+1146 VLCFDNVLPTPG
-1158 GSTQIQAPKSS
+1158 GNTQIQTTKSLS
-1169 LQKERNESPLFAV
+1169 QKERNENTLFAV
-1182 DSASSSAKAQVPKRD
+1182 DSASSSMKAQVAKRE
-1197 KDKTLPRILCRPEV
+1197 KDKTLPRILCKPEA
-1211 GSNRGTSAKEP
+1211 GSNRSASAKEP
-1222 QPERKVATAG
+1222 QPERKAATAG
-1232 LSLDPFHKT
+1232 LPLDPFHKT

-1255 KQKSQDTAK
+1255 KQKNQDTAK
-1264 LSNGQQSVAL
+1264 LSNGQQSVSL
-1274 WNEKTVASVQEPNK
+1274 WNEKTVASVQELNK
-1288 KQGSLSNGAGSGK
+1288 KQGSLSSGNSK
-1301 SSVSVSLS
+1301 SSVSVPLS
-1309 SKEPKREPAKASGQ
+1309 SKEPKREPAKVSNQ
-1323 GLSLSSP
+1323 GLCLSSP
-1330 FGKQCVEMLQDI
+1330 FTKCVEMLQDI
-1342 QWQSPAGKAVENG
+1342 QWHSPTSKTVENG

-1366 GDRHTDDTTDSV
+1366 GDRHADDTTDSV

-1437 SAATPLKDNTQQ
+1437 STATPLKDNTQQ
-1449 FRALRST
+1449 FRSLRST

-1475 SRKDLQS
+1475 NRKDLQS

-1491 IKKKKLPN
+1491 IKAKLPN

>member
-1 MSGRGGFRRKGPG
+1 
-14 AALAGGVSAPSPGW
+14 
-28 RGGRLR
+28 
-34 SGSCARPCPAPSRAM
+34 M

-64 QENLQA
+64 QEKLLA
-70 TCHQF
+70 TCREF

-142 QIRSMQNSDF
+142 QIRSMQNSTG
-152 RFSSN
+152 FSAN
-157 QRIRT
+157 QRTRT

-187 VAHQSGQQNSSC
+187 VAHQSGPQNSS
-199 SVVPPQVIHRPTI
+199 SIVSPQVIHRPTI
-212 NQSMPQARLSTLF
+212 NQSMSQARLNTLF
-225 VNQSQAQENR
+225 VHQSQTQENKISR
-235 INTGGLIHIQVPTS
+235 DFIHIQVPAS

-266 ESQKRKSVA
+266 ESQKRKSIA

-281 ATRSSQDSEEAV
+281 AARSSQDPDEV
-293 VEKESEPLEELI
+293 VTEKESEPLEEFI

-342 GSVAQAPKQTD
+342 GNVTQAPKQTD

-387 ESDPAFQALFDWFDY
+387 ESDPAFQALFDLFDY

-417 RNGVENEILVAEDS
+417 QSGVENSILVDEDN
-431 LETFGSS
+431 LETLESS

-444 NRCDNSGEPLSCKGF
+444 SRCDNSRESLSCKGF

-465 CALKTSI
+465 CVLKASV
-472 NDDDMAK
+472 NDDDTAK
-479 KNPASEE
+479 KNTTNEQ

-496 TEVLTAISPEHIREL
+496 TEVLKTVTPEHIGEL
-511 EIAFDSVSD
+511 EITFDSVPG
-520 LTEPNKRQSSDSK
+520 LTEPNKRQSSDSE
-533 CNEHCT
+533 CNEHCG
-539 DTYVTKES
+539 DSYHKKES
-547 STLISESESAMEIEK
+547 SALVSESERAMEIEK
-562 GPRSDSSQSSP
+562 GPLSHSAQNSP
-573 NLEYVHPAT
+573 NLEYVHSGS
-582 PQIPLI
+582 PQISLI
-588 SVAEDTIAVEN
+588 SLAEGTTASEN
-599 KTDSGSK
+599 KTHSGSK
-606 CQLSPDTSL
+606 CHLSPDKSL
-615 SEKRLPGSP
+615 SEKTVTESP
-624 SDGSPGHSALL
+624 SDGTPGHSVLL
-635 NKNSSSISSPLADAG
+635 RKNNSSISSPSADAG
-650 KQQTVTSDPAALPGV
+650 KEQAATNDTAALPGIF
-665 SQENSSHPSNH
+665 QENSSHHSN
-676 QDQSTQADCA
+676 QQEQSTQSDCA
-686 VGSAV
+686 AARSAV
-691 DITDLDKTELQLE
+691 KISELDKTELQLE

-718 TLDKPCKKAF
+718 TLDKPCKKEF
-728 TLPSELPNTKGTQG
+728 NLPSGLSNSEGTQG
-742 EMQEPSSSTKVDT
+742 EMQEPSSSTKVDA
-755 DNLYFSSGDNPSTN
+755 DNIYFSSGDDTCTE

-782 EISHSPLPE
+782 EICHSPLPE
-791 TASSAEESGTEAKSI
+791 TASSTDESGTEAKSI
-806 SSVSSSS
+806 SGVSSSS
-813 QPMDVDPS
+813 QSMDVDPS

-836 ASDTELNNAVSSITG
+836 SSDTELNNAVSSITG

-859 SSPAKSPTKTAGLPK
+859 SSPAKSPTKTAGLSK

-887 ALAERNLLV
+887 ALAEQNLLV

-906 VNTLNEDCTG
+906 ANTQNEDCTV
-916 FSVASST
+916 FSVAGAT
-923 HLSNEAG
+923 NLSKEGG

-943 NSSNLYIATCMT
+943 NSNNLYIATCVT
-955 DPATLGAAVTPS
+955 DPATLGTAVTPS
-967 NVVVLPGS
+967 NVVVLPGN
-975 SMPLASQAPTVQQ
+975 SMPLAAQTPAVQQ
-988 LRTPPRSSNT
+988 LRTPPRSSNA
-998 FPANQ
+998 FAANQ

-1047 ACQVLHMPVANPVCN
+1047 ARQVLHMPVANPVCN
-1062 GSVPKLPIPPKSQKI
+1062 RSVPKLPIPPKSQKI
-1077 PGARNKNNAG
+1077 PGARNKSNTG
-1087 KLVPNVAEPLNHAN
+1087 KLVSSVAEPLSHTNS
-1101 PRTQRAGNWDKLTSA
+1101 RTQRTGNSDKIITA
-1116 EPGRKVE
+1116 ELGRKVE

-1128 APAEST
+1128 APVESI

-1146 VLCFDNVLPSPG
+1146 VLCFDNVLPTPG
-1158 GSTQIQAPKSS
+1158 GNTQIQPTKSLS
-1169 LQKERNESPLFAV
+1169 QKERTENTLFAV
-1182 DSASSSAKAQVPKRD
+1182 DSASSSAKAQVAKRE
-1197 KDKTLPRILCRPEV
+1197 KDKTLPRILCKPEV
-1211 GSNRGTSAKEP
+1211 GSNRSAAAKEP

-1232 LSLDPFHKT
+1232 LPLDPFHKT

-1255 KQKSQDTAK
+1255 KQKNQDTAK
-1264 LSNGQQSVAL
+1264 LSNGQQTVSL
-1274 WNEKTVASVQEPNK
+1274 WNEKTVASVQELNK
-1288 KQGSLSNGAGSGK
+1288 KQGSLSNGNGK
-1301 SSVSVSLS
+1301 SSVSVSLA
-1309 SKEPKREPAKASGQ
+1309 SKEPKREPAKVSNQ
-1323 GLSLSSP
+1323 GLCLSSP
-1330 FGKQCVEMLQDI
+1330 FTKQCVEMLQDI
-1342 QWQSPAGKAVENG
+1342 QWHSPTSKTVENG

-1437 SAATPLKDNTQQ
+1437 STATPLKDNTQQ
-1449 FRALRST
+1449 FRSLRST

-1475 SRKDLQS
+1475 NRKDLQS

>member
-1 MSGRGGFRRKGPG
+1 
-14 AALAGGVSAPSPGW
+14 
-28 RGGRLR
+28 
-34 SGSCARPCPAPSRAM
+34 
-49 LLPSDVARLVLGYLQ
+49 VAGYLQ

-142 QIRSMQNSDF
+142 QIRSLQNSDF

-187 VAHQSGQQNSSC
+187 VAQNSS
-199 SVVPPQVIHRPTI
+199 SVVPPQVIHRPPI
-212 NQSMPQARLSTLF
+212 NQSMPQTRLSTLF
-225 VNQSQAQENR
+225 VNQSQTQENK

-266 ESQKRKSVA
+266 ESQKRKSIA
-275 TSGPLS
+275 TSGPLP

-374 MSEEAIQDILEQT
+374 MSEEAIRDILEET
-387 ESDPAFQALFDWFDY
+387 ESDPAFQAVFDWFDY

-417 RNGVENEILVAEDS
+417 RNGVENEILVGEDS

-438 LGTEET
+438 LGAEET
-444 NRCDNSGEPLSCKGF
+444 SRCDNSREPLSCKGF
-459 QLGEAS
+459 QLGEVP

-479 KNPASEE
+479 KNPASEQ

-511 EIAFDSVSD
+511 EIAFDSVSA
-520 LTEPNKRQSSDSK
+520 LTEPDKRPNSDSK
-533 CNEHCT
+533 CDEHHA

-547 STLISESESAMEIEK
+547 ATLVSESAVEMEK
-562 GPRSDSSQSSP
+562 GPPSDSSQTSP
-573 NLEYVHPAT
+573 DLEYVHSGT
-582 PQIPLI
+582 SQIPLI
-588 SVAEDTIAVEN
+588 SVAEDTIAGEN
-599 KTDSGSK
+599 KTDSTSK
-606 CQLSPDTSL
+606 CPSSPDTSL

-624 SDGSPGHSALL
+624 SEGSPGHSAPLR
-635 NKNSSSISSPLADAG
+635 KNNSSISSPSADAG
-650 KQQTVTSDPAALPGV
+650 KEQTVTSDPAALPGV

-686 VGSAV
+686 AGSAM

-718 TLDKPCKKAF
+718 TLDKPCKKDF
-728 TLPSELPNTKGTQG
+728 NLPSGLPNTEGTQG

-755 DNLYFSSGDNPSTN
+755 DNLYFSSGDNACTD
-769 ISVVSTENNLTTS
+769 ISVVSTKNSLTTS
-782 EISHSPLPE
+782 EICHSPLPE

-813 QPMDVDPS
+813 QPIDVDPS

-859 SSPAKSPTKTAGLPK
+859 SSPAKSPAKTAGLPK
-874 CLTSEDT
+874 CLTSEET

-887 ALAERNLLV
+887 ALAEQNLVV

-906 VNTLNEDCTG
+906 VNTQNEDCTG
-916 FSVASST
+916 FSVAGST
-923 HLSNEAG
+923 HLSGEGG

-955 DPATLGAAVTPS
+955 DPATLGTAVAPS

-975 SMPLASQAPTVQQ
+975 SMPLASQAPAVQQ

-1026 GMVGMIPLSVV
+1026 GMVGMIPLSIV

-1077 PGARNKNNAG
+1077 PGARNKTNTGACLPFLRG
-1087 KLVPNVAEPLNHAN
+1087 AEEKQSVL
-1101 PRTQRAGNWDKLTSA
+1101 RTSQAGNWDKLTSA

-1146 VLCFDNVLPSPG
+1146 VLCFDNLLPTPG
-1158 GSTQIQAPKSS
+1158 GSTLSQAPKSS
-1169 LQKERNESPLFAV
+1169 SQKERNESPLFAV
-1182 DSASSSAKAQVPKRD
+1182 DSASSSAKAQAPKRD

-1211 GSNRGTSAKEP
+1211 GSNRGASAKEP

-1232 LSLDPFHKT
+1232 LPLDPFHKA

-1249 RRDTDE
+1249 RRDSDE
-1255 KQKSQDTAK
+1255 KQKNQDTAK
-1264 LSNGQQSVAL
+1264 LSNGQQSVTL
-1274 WNEKTVASVQEPNK
+1274 RNEKTVASAQELNK
-1288 KQGSLSNGAGSGK
+1288 KQGSLSNGAGSGR
-1301 SSVSVSLS
+1301 SSVAVSLS
-1309 SKEPKREPAKASGQ
+1309 SKEPKREPAKACSQ
-1323 GLSLSSP
+1323 GLGLSSP
-1330 FGKQCVEMLQDI
+1330 FSKQCVEMLQDI
-1342 QWQSPAGKAVENG
+1342 QWQSPAGKTVENG

-1366 GDRHTDDTTDSV
+1366 GDRHADDTTDSV

-1386 NEDSTTPRIMVP
+1386 SEESATPRIMVP

-1475 SRKDLQS
+1475 NRKDLQS
-1482 SPTPSKKKK
+1482 SPTPSRKKK
-1491 IKKKKLPN
+1491 IKASYLYLTHLFFPLLQKKKLPN

>member
-1 MSGRGGFRRKGPG
+1 
-14 AALAGGVSAPSPGW
+14 
-28 RGGRLR
+28 
-34 SGSCARPCPAPSRAM
+34 
-49 LLPSDVARLVLGYLQ
+49 VAGYLQ

-187 VAHQSGQQNSSC
+187 VAQQSGPQNSS
-199 SVVPPQVIHRPTI
+199 SVAPPQVIHRPPI
-212 NQSMPQARLSTLF
+212 NQSLPQTRLNTLF
-225 VNQSQAQENR
+225 VNQSQTQENK

-266 ESQKRKSVA
+266 ESQKRKSAA

-281 ATRSSQDSEEAV
+281 ATRSTQDAEEAV

-417 RNGVENEILVAEDS
+417 RNGVENEILVGEDS

-444 NRCDNSGEPLSCKGF
+444 NRCDNSREPLSCKGF
-459 QLGEAS
+459 ELGEAS

-472 NDDDMAK
+472 NDDDMVK
-479 KNPASEE
+479 KNPENPASEQ
-486 LHGNCRPRKQ
+486 LHANCGPRKQ
-496 TEVLTAISPEHIREL
+496 TEELTAITPEHIREL
-511 EIAFDSVSD
+511 EIAFDSVSG
-520 LTEPNKRQSSDSK
+520 LTEPNKGPSSDSK
-533 CNEHCT
+533 CNEHCA

-547 STLISESESAMEIEK
+547 STLVSESESAMEIEK
-562 GPRSDSSQSSP
+562 GPPGDTSQSSP
-573 NLEYVHPAT
+573 SLEYVHSST

-588 SVAEDTIAVEN
+588 SVAEDTTASEN

-606 CQLSPDTSL
+606 CPLSPNPPL
-615 SEKRLPGSP
+615 SEKGLSGSP
-624 SDGSPGHSALL
+624 SDGSPGHSAQLRQ
-635 NKNSSSISSPLADAG
+635 NNSSISSPSADAG
-650 KQQTVTSDPAALPGV
+650 KEQAVTSDPAALPGV
-665 SQENSSHPSNH
+665 SQENSSHPSDH
-676 QDQSTQADCA
+676 QEQSTQADCA

-691 DITDLDKTELQLE
+691 DITNLDKTELQLE
-704 VVDTSNKTYSNDQH
+704 VVDTSDKTYSDDQH
-718 TLDKPCKKAF
+718 TLDEPCKKDF
-728 TLPSELPNTKGTQG
+728 NLPSGLSNTEGTQG
-742 EMQEPSSSTKVDT
+742 EIQEPLSSTKVDT
-755 DNLYFSSGDNPSTN
+755 DNLYFSSGDNACTD
-769 ISVVSTENNLTTS
+769 ISVVPTENNLTTS
-782 EISHSPLPE
+782 EICHSPLPE
-791 TASSAEESGTEAKSI
+791 TTCSTDESGTEAKSI
-806 SSVSSSS
+806 TSVSSSS

-874 CLTSEDT
+874 CLTSEDA

-887 ALAERNLLV
+887 TVAEQNLLV

-906 VNTLNEDCTG
+906 VNTQNEDCTG
-916 FSVASST
+916 FSVAGST
-923 HLSNEAG
+923 HLSNEGG

-975 SMPLASQAPTVQQ
+975 SMPLASQAPAVQQ

-1077 PGARNKNNAG
+1077 SGARTKTNTGACLAFLRGTEEKQRG
-1087 KLVPNVAEPLNHAN
+1087 L
-1101 PRTQRAGNWDKLTSA
+1101 RTSQTGNWDKLTSA
-1116 EPGRKVE
+1116 EPGKKVE
-1123 ENLPV
+1123 ENVPV

-1146 VLCFDNVLPSPG
+1146 VLCFDNFLPTAG
-1158 GSTQIQAPKSS
+1158 GNSQIQATKSS
-1169 LQKERNESPLFAV
+1169 SQKERNENTLFAV
-1182 DSASSSAKAQVPKRD
+1182 DAASSSAKAQVPKRD

-1211 GSNRGTSAKEP
+1211 GGNRGASAKEP
-1222 QPERKVATAG
+1222 QSERKAAAAG
-1232 LSLDPFHKT
+1232 LSSDPFHKA

-1249 RRDTDE
+1249 RRDSDE
-1255 KQKSQDTAK
+1255 KQKNQDTAK

-1274 WNEKTVASVQEPNK
+1274 WNEKTVPSVQELNK

-1301 SSVSVSLS
+1301 SSASAPLS
-1309 SKEPKREPAKASGQ
+1309 SKEAKREPAKAS
-1323 GLSLSSP
+1323 SP
-1330 FGKQCVEMLQDI
+1330 VAKQHGEMMQEA
-1342 QWQSPAGKAVENG
+1342 QWQSPAGKTAENG

-1366 GDRHTDDTTDSV
+1366 GDRHADDPADGV

-1386 NEDSTTPRIMVP
+1386 PEESGTPRAMVP

-1428 LSRAAIART
+1428 LSRAAIARN

-1449 FRALRST
+1449 LRALRGA

-1466 EGERNSRSA
+1466 EGERNPRSA

-1491 IKKKKLPN
+1491 IKAKLPN

>member
-1 MSGRGGFRRKGPG
+1 
-14 AALAGGVSAPSPGW
+14 
-28 RGGRLR
+28 
-34 SGSCARPCPAPSRAM
+34 
-49 LLPSDVARLVLGYLQ
+49 GYLQ

-187 VAHQSGQQNSSC
+187 VAHQSGPQNSSC
-199 SVVPPQVIHRPTI
+199 VVAPQVIHRPTI
-212 NQSMPQARLSTLF
+212 SQSLPQTRLNTLF
-225 VNQSQAQENR
+225 VNQAQTQENK

-266 ESQKRKSVA
+266 ESQKRKNIA

-293 VEKESEPLEELI
+293 IEKESEPLEELI

-417 RNGVENEILVAEDS
+417 RTGVENEILVGDDS
-431 LETFGSS
+431 LETFGTS

-444 NRCDNSGEPLSCKGF
+444 NRCQNSREPLSCKGF
-459 QLGEAS
+459 QLEEAS

-472 NDDDMAK
+472 NDDDMTK
-479 KNPASEE
+479 KNTTSEQLQE
-486 LHGNCRPRKQ
+486 NCRPGKQ
-496 TEVLTAISPEHIREL
+496 TEVLTAITPEHIREL
-511 EIAFDSVSD
+511 EIAFDSVPS
-520 LTEPNKRQSSDSK
+520 LTEPTKRQSSDSK
-533 CNEHCT
+533 CNEHCA
-539 DTYVTKES
+539 DTYVTEES
-547 STLISESESAMEIEK
+547 SALVSENESAMELEK
-562 GPRSDSSQSSP
+562 GPPSHSSQTSP
-573 NLEYVHPAT
+573 NLEYVHSGP
-582 PQIPLI
+582 PQISLI
-588 SVAEDTIAVEN
+588 SVAEDTIGGEN

-606 CQLSPDTSL
+606 CPLSPDTSL
-615 SEKRLPGSP
+615 SEKALPRSP

-635 NKNSSSISSPLADAG
+635 RKNNLPISSPSADAG
-650 KQQTVTSDPAALPGV
+650 KEQTVTSDPAALPGV

-686 VGSAV
+686 VRSAV
-691 DITDLDKTELQLE
+691 DITDLEKTELQLE
-704 VVDTSNKTYSNDQH
+704 VVDTSNKIYSSDQH
-718 TLDKPCKKAF
+718 TLDKPCKKDF
-728 TLPSELPNTKGTQG
+728 NLPSGLSNTEGTQG
-742 EMQEPSSSTKVDT
+742 EVQEPSSSTKVDT
-755 DNLYFSSGDNPSTN
+755 DNLYFSSGDNACTD

-782 EISHSPLPE
+782 EICHSPLAE
-791 TASSAEESGTEAKSI
+791 TTSSTDESGTEAKSI

-859 SSPAKSPTKTAGLPK
+859 SSPAKSPTKTSGLPK

-887 ALAERNLLV
+887 ALAEQNLLV

-906 VNTLNEDCTG
+906 VNTQNEDCTG
-916 FSVASST
+916 FPVAGST
-923 HLSNEAG
+923 HLSNEGG

-967 NVVVLPGS
+967 NVVVLPGG
-975 SMPLASQAPTVQQ
+975 SMPLASQAPAVQQ

-1026 GMVGMIPLSVV
+1026 GMMGMIPLSVV

-1077 PGARNKNNAG
+1077 PGARNKTNTGTCLAFLRQAEEKQGVLRTTEMNMSM
-1087 KLVPNVAEPLNHAN
+1087 KCFHLVF
-1101 PRTQRAGNWDKLTSA
+1101 RTGNWDKLTSA
-1116 EPGRKVE
+1116 ELGRKVE

-1128 APAEST
+1128 APTEST

-1146 VLCFDNVLPSPG
+1146 VLCFDNLLPTPG
-1158 GSTQIQAPKSS
+1158 GNTQIQAAKTSS
-1169 LQKERNESPLFAV
+1169 QKERNETLLFAV
-1182 DSASSSAKAQVPKRD
+1182 DSASSSAKAQVPKRE

-1211 GSNRGTSAKEP
+1211 GSNRSASAKEP
-1222 QPERKVATAG
+1222 QPERKVAAAG

-1249 RRDTDE
+1249 RRDSDE

-1274 WNEKTVASVQEPNK
+1274 WNEKTVAAVQELNK
-1288 KQGSLSNGAGSGK
+1288 KQGSLSSGAGTGK

-1309 SKEPKREPAKASGQ
+1309 CKESKREPAKAPGQ
-1323 GLSLSSP
+1323 GLGLSSP
-1330 FGKQCVEMLQDI
+1330 FSKQCAEMLQDI
-1342 QWQSPAGKAVENG
+1342 QWQSPAGKAAENG

-1366 GDRHTDDTTDSV
+1366 GERHTEDTADSV
-1378 RTPTCRRF
+1378 RTPPCRRLA
-1386 NEDSTTPRIMVP
+1386 EDSGTPRIMVP

-1475 SRKDLQS
+1475 NRKDLQS

-1491 IKKKKLPN
+1491 IKAKLPN

>member
-1 MSGRGGFRRKGPG
+1 
-14 AALAGGVSAPSPGW
+14 
-28 RGGRLR
+28 
-34 SGSCARPCPAPSRAM
+34 M

-162 RSGIVEMKRQRMLQ
+162 RSGIAEMKRQRMLQ
-176 QSAPANSGLLS
+176 QSAPVNSGLLS
-187 VAHQSGQQNSSC
+187 IAHQSGPQNSSA
-199 SVVPPQVIHRPTI
+199 VVPPQVLHRPTV
-212 NQSMPQARLSTLF
+212 NQSMPQTRLNTLF
-225 VNQSQAQENR
+225 VNQSQTQENK
-235 INTGGLIHIQVPTS
+235 INRGLIHIQVPTS

-266 ESQKRKSVA
+266 ESQKRKSIP
-275 TSGPLS
+275 TSGPLP
-281 ATRSSQDSEEAV
+281 AARSSQDSDEAV
-293 VEKESEPLEELI
+293 IEKESEPLEELI
-305 DGNFPQLVIE
+305 DGNFPVSICLQKQLVIE

-417 RNGVENEILVAEDS
+417 RNGVENEILVGEDS
-431 LETFGSS
+431 LETFESS

-444 NRCDNSGEPLSCKGF
+444 NRCDNSRELLSCKGF

-479 KNPASEE
+479 KNAASEQ

-496 TEVLTAISPEHIREL
+496 PEVLTTITPEHIGEL
-511 EIAFDSVSD
+511 EIAFDSVPG

-533 CNEHCT
+533 CNEHCA
-539 DTYVTKES
+539 DTYITKES
-547 STLISESESAMEIEK
+547 SALVSESESAMEIEK
-562 GPRSDSSQSSP
+562 GPPSPSSQTSP
-573 NLEYVHPAT
+573 NLEFVHSGT

-588 SVAEDTIAVEN
+588 SVAEDTEN
-599 KTDSGSK
+599 KTDSRSK
-606 CQLSPDTSL
+606 CPLSPDTSL
-615 SEKRLPGSP
+615 SEKALPGSP

-635 NKNSSSISSPLADAG
+635 RKNNSSTSSPSADAG
-650 KQQTVTSDPAALPGV
+650 KEQTVTNDPAALPGV
-665 SQENSSHPSNH
+665 SQESSSHPSNQ
-676 QDQSTQADCA
+676 QDQSIRADCA
-686 VGSAV
+686 ARSAV
-691 DITDLDKTELQLE
+691 DIVDLDKTELQLE
-704 VVDTSNKTYSNDQH
+704 VVDTSNKNSNDQH
-718 TLDKPCKKAF
+718 ALDKPCKKDF
-728 TLPSELPNTKGTQG
+728 NLPSGLSNTEGTQG
-742 EMQEPSSSTKVDT
+742 DMQEPSSSTKVDT
-755 DNLYFSSGDNPSTN
+755 DNLYFSSGANACTE

-782 EISHSPLPE
+782 EICHSPLPE
-791 TASSAEESGTEAKSI
+791 TASSTDESGTEAKSI

-874 CLTSEDT
+874 CLTSEET
-881 EKNVDS
+881 EKTVDS
-887 ALAERNLLV
+887 ALSEQNLLV

-906 VNTLNEDCTG
+906 VNTQNEDCTG
-916 FSVASST
+916 FSVAGST
-923 HLSNEAG
+923 HLSSEGG
-930 FIQLMPATSTAFG
+930 FIQLMPTTSTAFG

-955 DPATLGAAVTPS
+955 DPAALGAAVTPS

-975 SMPLASQAPTVQQ
+975 SMPLASQAPAVQQ

-1077 PGARNKNNAG
+1077 PGARNKTNTG
-1087 KLVPNVAEPLNHAN
+1087 KLVPNVAEPLNHTN
-1101 PRTQRAGNWDKLTSA
+1101 PRTQRTGNWDKLTSA
-1116 EPGRKVE
+1116 ELGRKVE

-1128 APAEST
+1128 VPAEST

-1146 VLCFDNVLPSPG
+1146 VLCFDNLLSTPG
-1158 GSTQIQAPKSS
+1158 VNTQIQTAKSS
-1169 LQKERNESPLFAV
+1169 SQKERNENPLFAV
-1182 DSASSSAKAQVPKRD
+1182 DSASSSAKAQVPKRE
-1197 KDKTLPRILCRPEV
+1197 KDKTLPRILCKPEV
-1211 GSNRGTSAKEP
+1211 GSNRSAAAKEP
-1222 QPERKVATAG
+1222 QPERKVTTAG

-1255 KQKSQDTAK
+1255 KQKNQDTAK

-1274 WNEKTVASVQEPNK
+1274 WNEKTVPSVQELNK
-1288 KQGSLSNGAGSGK
+1288 KQGSLSNGAGNGK

-1309 SKEPKREPAKASGQ
+1309 SKEAKREPAKASSQ
-1323 GLSLSSP
+1323 GLGLSSP
-1330 FGKQCVEMLQDI
+1330 FSKQCVEMLQDI
-1342 QWQSPAGKAVENG
+1342 QWQSPTGKTVENG

-1437 SAATPLKDNTQQ
+1437 STATPLKDNTQQ

-1475 SRKDLQS
+1475 NRRDLQS

>member
-1 MSGRGGFRRKGPG
+1 MFSTL
-14 AALAGGVSAPSPGW
+14 AADSEFLKLLDALVYSD
-28 RGGRLR
+28 
-34 SGSCARPCPAPSRAM
+34 PAK
-49 LLPSDVARLVLGYLQ
+49 GYLQ

-176 QSAPANSGLLS
+176 QSASANSGLLS
-187 VAHQSGQQNSSC
+187 VAHQAGPQNST

-212 NQSMPQARLSTLF
+212 NQSMPQTRLNTLF
-225 VNQSQAQENR
+225 VNQSQTQENK

-266 ESQKRKSVA
+266 ESQKRKSIA
-275 TSGPLS
+275 TSGPPS
-281 ATRSSQDSEEAV
+281 ATRNSQDSEEAV
-293 VEKESEPLEELI
+293 IEKETEPLEELI

-402 GKSKVNKNLPAGISG
+402 GKSKVNKNLPAGVSG
-417 RNGVENEILVAEDS
+417 RNGVENEILVGEDS

-444 NRCDNSGEPLSCKGF
+444 NRCDNSREPLSCKGF

-465 CALKTSI
+465 CALKTST
-472 NDDDMAK
+472 NDDDIAK
-479 KNPASEE
+479 KNPASEQ
-486 LHGNCRPRKQ
+486 LHGNCTPRKQ
-496 TEVLTAISPEHIREL
+496 TDVLTAITPEHIREL
-511 EIAFDSVSD
+511 EIAFDSVSG
-520 LTEPNKRQSSDSK
+520 LTEPSKRLSSDSK
-533 CNEHCT
+533 CNEHSA
-539 DTYVTKES
+539 DTYITKES
-547 STLISESESAMEIEK
+547 SAFVSESESAMEIEK
-562 GPRSDSSQSSP
+562 GPPSHSSQSSP
-573 NLEYVHPAT
+573 NLEYVHSGT

-588 SVAEDTIAVEN
+588 SVAEDTIGGEN

-606 CQLSPDTSL
+606 CPLSPDTSL

-624 SDGSPGHSALL
+624 SDGSPGHGAPLR
-635 NKNSSSISSPLADAG
+635 KNNSSISSPSADAG
-650 KQQTVTSDPAALPGV
+650 KGQTVTNDPAALPDV
-665 SQENSSHPSNH
+665 SQENSDHPSNH
-676 QDQSTQADCA
+676 EDQSTQADCA
-686 VGSAV
+686 AGSAV
-691 DITDLDKTELQLE
+691 DITGLDKTELQLE

-718 TLDKPCKKAF
+718 TLDKPSKKDF
-728 TLPSELPNTKGTQG
+728 NLPSELSNPEGTQG
-742 EMQEPSSSTKVDT
+742 ETQEPSSSTKVDT
-755 DNLYFSSGDNPSTN
+755 DNLYFSSGDNACTD
-769 ISVVSTENNLTTS
+769 ISIVSTENNLTTS
-782 EISHSPLPE
+782 EICHSPLPE
-791 TASSAEESGTEAKSI
+791 TASSTDE
-806 SSVSSSS
+806 
-813 QPMDVDPS
+813 
-821 NIMSLKIIISDDPFI
+821 
-836 ASDTELNNAVSSITG
+836 
-851 ENLPTIIL
+851 
-859 SSPAKSPTKTAGLPK
+859 
-874 CLTSEDT
+874 
-881 EKNVDS
+881 
-887 ALAERNLLV
+887 
-896 LRPKDPVVTS
+896 
-906 VNTLNEDCTG
+906 
-916 FSVASST
+916 SVAGST
-923 HLSNEAG
+923 HLSNEGG

-975 SMPLASQAPTVQQ
+975 SMPLASQAPAVQQ

-998 FPANQ
+998 FPSNQ

-1077 PGARNKNNAG
+1077 PGARNKTNTG

-1101 PRTQRAGNWDKLTSA
+1101 PRTQRTGNWDKLTSA
-1116 EPGRKVE
+1116 EPGKKVE

-1134 SSNSRQSESHRR
+1134 GSNSRQGESHRR
-1146 VLCFDNVLPSPG
+1146 VLCFDNLLPTPG
-1158 GSTQIQAPKSS
+1158 GNTQIQATKSS
-1169 LQKERNESPLFAV
+1169 SQKERNENPLFAV

-1211 GSNRGTSAKEP
+1211 GSNRSASAKEP

-1255 KQKSQDTAK
+1255 KQKNQDTAK
-1264 LSNGQQSVAL
+1264 LSNGQQSVAS
-1274 WNEKTVASVQEPNK
+1274 WSEKTVPSVQELNK
-1288 KQGSLSNGAGSGK
+1288 KQGSLSNGAGNGK

-1309 SKEPKREPAKASGQ
+1309 SKEPKREPAKASSQ
-1323 GLSLSSP
+1323 GLGLSSP
-1330 FGKQCVEMLQDI
+1330 FSKQCVEMLQDI
-1342 QWQSPAGKAVENG
+1342 QWQSPAGKTVENG

-1437 SAATPLKDNTQQ
+1437 STATPLKDNTQQ

-1475 SRKDLQS
+1475 NRKDLQS

>member
-1 MSGRGGFRRKGPG
+1 
-14 AALAGGVSAPSPGW
+14 
-28 RGGRLR
+28 
-34 SGSCARPCPAPSRAM
+34 
-49 LLPSDVARLVLGYLQ
+49 VAGYLQ
-64 QENLQA
+64 QEKLLA
-70 TCHQF
+70 TCREF

-142 QIRSMQNSDF
+142 QIRSMQNSTG
-152 RFSSN
+152 FSAN
-157 QRIRT
+157 QRTRT

-176 QSAPANSGLLS
+176 QSASANSGLLS
-187 VAHQSGQQNSSC
+187 VAHQSGPQNSS
-199 SVVPPQVIHRPTI
+199 SIVSPQVIHRPTI
-212 NQSMPQARLSTLF
+212 NQSVSQTRLSTLF
-225 VNQSQAQENR
+225 VQQSQTQENR
-235 INTGGLIHIQVPTS
+235 ISTGDFIHIQVPAS

-266 ESQKRKSVA
+266 ESQKRKSIA

-281 ATRSSQDSEEAV
+281 ATRSSQDPEEV
-293 VEKESEPLEELI
+293 MTEKESEPLGELI

-342 GSVAQAPKQTD
+342 GNVAQAPKQAD
-353 SGPTEQETS
+353 SAPTEQETS

-387 ESDPAFQALFDWFDY
+387 ESDPAFQALFDLFDY
-402 GKSKVNKNLPAGISG
+402 GKSKANKNLPVGISG
-417 RNGVENEILVAEDS
+417 QSGVENAILVDEDN
-431 LETFGSS
+431 LETLESS

-444 NRCDNSGEPLSCKGF
+444 SRCDNSRESLSCKGF

-465 CALKTSI
+465 CALKTSV
-472 NDDDMAK
+472 NDDDMAR
-479 KNPASEE
+479 KNATNEH
-486 LHGNCRPRKQ
+486 LHGNCRARKQ
-496 TEVLTAISPEHIREL
+496 TEVLKSITPEHIGEL
-511 EIAFDSVSD
+511 EITFDSVPG
-520 LTEPNKRQSSDSK
+520 LTEPDKRQSSDGG
-533 CNEHCT
+533 CNEHCG
-539 DTYVTKES
+539 DSYDKKES
-547 STLISESESAMEIEK
+547 SALVSESEKAMEIEK
-562 GPRSDSSQSSP
+562 STLSHSAESSP
-573 NLEYVHPAT
+573 NLEYIHSGS
-582 PQIPLI
+582 PQISLI
-588 SVAEDTIAVEN
+588 SLAEGTTASDN
-599 KTDSGSK
+599 KTHCGSK
-606 CQLSPDTSL
+606 CHLSPDTSL
-615 SEKRLPGSP
+615 CDKTLTESP
-624 SDGSPGHSALL
+624 SDGSPSHSVLL
-635 NKNSSSISSPLADAG
+635 RKNNSSVSSLSADAG
-650 KQQTVTSDPAALPGV
+650 KEQAVTNDTAAFPGIL
-665 SQENSSHPSNH
+665 QENSNH
-676 QDQSTQADCA
+676 CSDHQEQSMQSDCA
-686 VGSAV
+686 VRSAV
-691 DITDLDKTELQLE
+691 QISDLDKTELQLE
-704 VVDTSNKTYSNDQH
+704 VIDTSNKTYSNDQH
-718 TLDKPCKKAF
+718 TLGKKDF
-728 TLPSELPNTKGTQG
+728 NLPSGLSNSEGTQG
-742 EMQEPSSSTKVDT
+742 EVQEPSSTKVDA
-755 DNLYFSSGDNPSTN
+755 DNIYFSSGDDACTE

-782 EISHSPLPE
+782 EICHSPLPG
-791 TASSAEESGTEAKSI
+791 TASSTDESGTEAKSI
-806 SSVSSSS
+806 SGVSSSS

-836 ASDTELNNAVSSITG
+836 SSDTELNNAVSSITG

-859 SSPAKSPTKTAGLPK
+859 SSPAKSPTKTAGLSK

-887 ALAERNLLV
+887 ALAEQNLLV

-906 VNTLNEDCTG
+906 VNTQNEDCTG
-916 FSVASST
+916 FSVAGT
-923 HLSNEAG
+923 TNLSKEGG

-943 NSSNLYIATCMT
+943 NSNNLYIATCMT
-955 DPATLGAAVTPS
+955 DPATLGTAVTPS
-967 NVVVLPGS
+967 NVVVLPGN
-975 SMPLASQAPTVQQ
+975 SMPLAAQAPAVQQ

-998 FPANQ
+998 FAANQ
-1003 TVSPNFPQGS
+1003 AISPNFPQGS

-1047 ACQVLHMPVANPVCN
+1047 ARQVLHMPVVNPVCN
-1062 GSVPKLPIPPKSQKI
+1062 RSVPKLPIPPKSQKI
-1077 PGARNKNNAG
+1077 PGARNKTNTG
-1087 KLVPNVAEPLNHAN
+1087 TCLVFLRRAKEHVFISFF
-1101 PRTQRAGNWDKLTSA
+1101 RTGNSDKLITA
-1116 EPGRKVE
+1116 ELGRKVE
-1123 ENLPV
+1123 ENVPV
-1128 APAEST
+1128 AAVEST
-1134 SSNSRQSESHRR
+1134 SSNSRHTESHRR
-1146 VLCFDNVLPSPG
+1146 VLCFDNVLPAPG
-1158 GSTQIQAPKSS
+1158 GNTQIQTSKSLS
-1169 LQKERNESPLFAV
+1169 QKERSENTLFAV
-1182 DSASSSAKAQVPKRD
+1182 DPASSSAKAQPAKRE
-1197 KDKTLPRILCRPEV
+1197 KDKTLPRILCKPEV
-1211 GSNRGTSAKEP
+1211 SNRNASAKEP

-1232 LSLDPFHKT
+1232 LPLDPFHKT

-1255 KQKSQDTAK
+1255 KQKNQDTAK
-1264 LSNGQQSVAL
+1264 LSNGQQSVSL
-1274 WNEKTVASVQEPNK
+1274 WNEKTVASVQELNK
-1288 KQGSLSNGAGSGK
+1288 KPGSLSNGNGK
-1301 SSVSVSLS
+1301 TSVPVPLS
-1309 SKEPKREPAKASGQ
+1309 SKEPKREPAKVSSQ
-1323 GLSLSSP
+1323 GLCLTSP
-1330 FGKQCVEMLQDI
+1330 FSKQCAEMLQDI
-1342 QWQSPAGKAVENG
+1342 QWHSPTSETVENG

-1386 NEDSTTPRIMVP
+1386 NEDSATPRIMVP

-1437 SAATPLKDNTQQ
+1437 STANPLKDNTQQ
-1449 FRALRST
+1449 FRSLRST

-1475 SRKDLQS
+1475 NRKDLQS

-1491 IKKKKLPN
+1491 IKASTGIYFLILNKLPN

>member
-1 MSGRGGFRRKGPG
+1 MGSVDFMLKLPV
-14 AALAGGVSAPSPGW
+14 LAKV
-28 RGGRLR
+28 
-34 SGSCARPCPAPSRAM
+34 
-49 LLPSDVARLVLGYLQ
+49 
-64 QENLQA
+64 
-70 TCHQF
+70 
-75 ILESS
+75 
-80 DLKEYAEHCTE
+80 
-91 DGFIPACLLSLCGK
+91 
-105 NLTTILNEYVAMKT
+105 
-119 KETTNEVPAMM
+119 
-130 SSLWKKLDYTLS
+130 
-142 QIRSMQNSDF
+142 
-152 RFSSN
+152 
-157 QRIRT
+157 RT
-162 RSGIVEMKRQRMLQ
+162 RSGIAEMKRQRMLQ
-176 QSAPANSGLLS
+176 QSAPVNSGLLS
-187 VAHQSGQQNSSC
+187 IAHQSGPQNSSA
-199 SVVPPQVIHRPTI
+199 VVPPQVLHRPTV
-212 NQSMPQARLSTLF
+212 NQSMPQTRLNTLF
-225 VNQSQAQENR
+225 VNQSQTQENK

-266 ESQKRKSVA
+266 ESQKRKSIP
-275 TSGPLS
+275 TSGPLP
-281 ATRSSQDSEEAV
+281 AARSSQDSDEAV
-293 VEKESEPLEELI
+293 IEKESEPLEELI
-305 DGNFPQLVIE
+305 DGNFPVSICLQKQLVIE

-417 RNGVENEILVAEDS
+417 RNGVENEILVGEDS
-431 LETFGSS
+431 LETFESS

-444 NRCDNSGEPLSCKGF
+444 NRCDNSRELLSCKGF

-479 KNPASEE
+479 KNAASEQ

-496 TEVLTAISPEHIREL
+496 PEVLTTITPEHIGEL
-511 EIAFDSVSD
+511 EIAFDSVPG

-533 CNEHCT
+533 CNEHCA
-539 DTYVTKES
+539 DTYITKES
-547 STLISESESAMEIEK
+547 SALVSESESAMEIEK
-562 GPRSDSSQSSP
+562 GPPSPSSQTSP
-573 NLEYVHPAT
+573 NLEFVHSGT

-588 SVAEDTIAVEN
+588 SVAEDTEN
-599 KTDSGSK
+599 KTDSRSK
-606 CQLSPDTSL
+606 CPLSPDTSL
-615 SEKRLPGSP
+615 SEKALPGSP

-635 NKNSSSISSPLADAG
+635 RKNNSSTSSPSADAG
-650 KQQTVTSDPAALPGV
+650 KEQTVTNDPAALPGV
-665 SQENSSHPSNH
+665 SQESSSHPSNQ
-676 QDQSTQADCA
+676 QDQSIRADCA
-686 VGSAV
+686 ARSAV
-691 DITDLDKTELQLE
+691 DIVDLDKTELQLE
-704 VVDTSNKTYSNDQH
+704 VVDTSNKNSNDQH
-718 TLDKPCKKAF
+718 ALDKPCKKDF
-728 TLPSELPNTKGTQG
+728 NLPSGLSNTEGTQG
-742 EMQEPSSSTKVDT
+742 DMQEPSSSTKVDT
-755 DNLYFSSGDNPSTN
+755 DNLYFSSGANACTE

-782 EISHSPLPE
+782 EICHSPLPE
-791 TASSAEESGTEAKSI
+791 TASSTDESGTEAKSI

-874 CLTSEDT
+874 CLTSEET
-881 EKNVDS
+881 EKTVDS
-887 ALAERNLLV
+887 ALSEQNLLV

-906 VNTLNEDCTG
+906 VNTQNEDCTG
-916 FSVASST
+916 FSVAGST
-923 HLSNEAG
+923 HLSSEGG
-930 FIQLMPATSTAFG
+930 FIQLMPTTSTAFG

-955 DPATLGAAVTPS
+955 DPAALGAAVTPS

-975 SMPLASQAPTVQQ
+975 SMPLASQAPAVQQ

-1077 PGARNKNNAG
+1077 PGARNKTNTG
-1087 KLVPNVAEPLNHAN
+1087 KLVPNVAEPLNHTN
-1101 PRTQRAGNWDKLTSA
+1101 PRTQRTGNWDKLTSA
-1116 EPGRKVE
+1116 ELGRKVE

-1128 APAEST
+1128 VPAEST

-1146 VLCFDNVLPSPG
+1146 VLCFDNLLSTPG
-1158 GSTQIQAPKSS
+1158 VNTQIQTAKSS
-1169 LQKERNESPLFAV
+1169 SQKERNENPLFAV
-1182 DSASSSAKAQVPKRD
+1182 DSASSSAKAQVPKRE
-1197 KDKTLPRILCRPEV
+1197 KDKTLPRILCKPEV
-1211 GSNRGTSAKEP
+1211 GSNRSAAAKEP
-1222 QPERKVATAG
+1222 QPERKVTTAG

-1255 KQKSQDTAK
+1255 KQKNQDTAK

-1274 WNEKTVASVQEPNK
+1274 WNEKTVPSVQELNK
-1288 KQGSLSNGAGSGK
+1288 KQGSLSNGAGNGK

-1309 SKEPKREPAKASGQ
+1309 SKEAKREPAKASSQ
-1323 GLSLSSP
+1323 GLGLSSP
-1330 FGKQCVEMLQDI
+1330 FSKQCVEMLQDI
-1342 QWQSPAGKAVENG
+1342 QWQSPTGKTVENG

-1437 SAATPLKDNTQQ
+1437 STATPLKDNTQQ

-1475 SRKDLQS
+1475 NRRDLQS

>member
-1 MSGRGGFRRKGPG
+1 
-14 AALAGGVSAPSPGW
+14 
-28 RGGRLR
+28 
-34 SGSCARPCPAPSRAM
+34 
-49 LLPSDVARLVLGYLQ
+49 VAGYLQ

-187 VAHQSGQQNSSC
+187 VAHQSGQQNSS

-212 NQSMPQARLSTLF
+212 NQSMPQTRLSTLF
-225 VNQSQAQENR
+225 VNQSQAQENK

-266 ESQKRKSVA
+266 ESQKRKNIA

-281 ATRSSQDSEEAV
+281 AARSSQDSEEAV

-353 SGPTEQETS
+353 SGPTEPETS

-387 ESDPAFQALFDWFDY
+387 ESDPAFQDLFDCFDY
-402 GKSKVNKNLPAGISG
+402 GKSKINKNLPAGISG
-417 RNGVENEILVAEDS
+417 QNGVENEILVAEDS

-444 NRCDNSGEPLSCKGF
+444 NRCDNSREPLSCRGF

-479 KNPASEE
+479 KNPSSEQ

-496 TEVLTAISPEHIREL
+496 TEELTAITSEHIREL

-520 LTEPNKRQSSDSK
+520 LTEPNKRPSSDSK
-533 CNEHCT
+533 QCA
-539 DTYVTKES
+539 DTFITKES
-547 STLISESESAMEIEK
+547 STLVPESESAMEIEK
-562 GPRSDSSQSSP
+562 GPPSDSSQSSP
-573 NLEYVHPAT
+573 NLEYVHSGT

-588 SVAEDTIAVEN
+588 SVAEDTIAGEN

-606 CQLSPDTSL
+606 CPLSPDTSL

-635 NKNSSSISSPLADAG
+635 RKNNSSISSPLADVG
-650 KQQTVTSDPAALPGV
+650 KEQTVTSHLAALPGA
-665 SQENSSHPSNH
+665 SEENSSHPSNH
-676 QDQSTQADCA
+676 QDQSTQADCGRGP
-686 VGSAV
+686 VV

-718 TLDKPCKKAF
+718 TLDKPCKKDF
-728 TLPSELPNTKGTQG
+728 NLPSELPNTEGTQG
-742 EMQEPSSSTKVDT
+742 EMQEPSSSTKVDA
-755 DNLYFSSGDNPSTN
+755 DNLYFSSGNNACTD
-769 ISVVSTENNLTTS
+769 ISVVSTENSLTTS
-782 EISHSPLPE
+782 EICHSPLPE

-859 SSPAKSPTKTAGLPK
+859 SSPAKSPAKTAGLPK

-887 ALAERNLLV
+887 ALAEQNLLV

-906 VNTLNEDCTG
+906 VNTQSEDCAG

-923 HLSNEAG
+923 HLSNDGG

-943 NSSNLYIATCMT
+943 NSSNLYIATCMA

-975 SMPLASQAPTVQQ
+975 SMPLASQAPAVQQ

-1077 PGARNKNNAG
+1077 PGARNRNTTGACLAFLRG
-1087 KLVPNVAEPLNHAN
+1087 AEEKQRVL
-1101 PRTQRAGNWDKLTSA
+1101 RTSQTGNCDKLTSA

-1128 APAEST
+1128 ASAEST

-1146 VLCFDNVLPSPG
+1146 VLCFDNVLPTPG
-1158 GSTQIQAPKSS
+1158 GSTQIQPPKSS
-1169 LQKERNESPLFAV
+1169 SQKERNESPLFPV

-1211 GSNRGTSAKEP
+1211 GSNRGASAKEP
-1222 QPERKVATAG
+1222 QPERKVAAAG

-1249 RRDTDE
+1249 QRDADE
-1255 KQKSQDTAK
+1255 KQKNQDTAK

-1274 WNEKTVASVQEPNK
+1274 WNEKTVASVQELNK

-1309 SKEPKREPAKASGQ
+1309 SKEPKREAAKASGQ
-1323 GLSLSSP
+1323 GLGLSSP

-1342 QWQSPAGKAVENG
+1342 QWQSPAAKTAENG

-1366 GDRHTDDTTDSV
+1366 GDRHTEDTTDSV

-1386 NEDSTTPRIMVP
+1386 PEESGTPRIMVP

-1437 SAATPLKDNTQQ
+1437 STATPLKDNTQQ

-1456 VKKRKLEDLN
+1456 VKKRKPEDLN

-1475 SRKDLQS
+1475 NRKELQS
-1482 SPTPSKKKK
+1482 SPTPCKKKENQGNCCFPLLQ
-1491 IKKKKLPN
+1491 KKKLPN

>member
-1 MSGRGGFRRKGPG
+1 
-14 AALAGGVSAPSPGW
+14 
-28 RGGRLR
+28 
-34 SGSCARPCPAPSRAM
+34 M

-64 QENLQA
+64 QEKLLA
-70 TCHQF
+70 TCREF

-119 KETTNEVPAMM
+119 KEITNEVPAMM

-142 QIRSMQNSDF
+142 QIRSMQNSTG
-152 RFSSN
+152 FSAN
-157 QRIRT
+157 QRTRT

-187 VAHQSGQQNSSC
+187 VAHQSGPQNSP
-199 SVVPPQVIHRPTI
+199 SVISPQVIHRPTI
-212 NQSMPQARLSTLF
+212 NQNMSQTRLNTLF
-225 VNQSQAQENR
+225 VHQSQTQENK
-235 INTGGLIHIQVPTS
+235 INRDFIHIQVPAS

-266 ESQKRKSVA
+266 DSQKRKSIS
-275 TSGPLS
+275 TPGPLS
-281 ATRSSQDSEEAV
+281 ATRSSQDPDEV
-293 VEKESEPLEELI
+293 IIEKESEQLEEFI

-342 GSVAQAPKQTD
+342 GNVAQAPKQTD

-387 ESDPAFQALFDWFDY
+387 ESDPAFQALFDLFDY

-417 RNGVENEILVAEDS
+417 QSGVENPILVDEDN
-431 LETFGSS
+431 LETLESS

-444 NRCDNSGEPLSCKGF
+444 SRCDNSRESLSCKGF

-479 KNPASEE
+479 KNTTNEQ

-496 TEVLTAISPEHIREL
+496 TEVLKTITPEHIGEL
-511 EIAFDSVSD
+511 EIAFDPVPG
-520 LTEPNKRQSSDSK
+520 LTEPNKRQTSDSQ
-533 CNEHCT
+533 CNEHCG
-539 DTYVTKES
+539 DSYDKKE
-547 STLISESESAMEIEK
+547 LPALGSESERAMEMEE
-562 GPRSDSSQSSP
+562 GPPRHSAQSSP
-573 NLEYVHPAT
+573 NLEYVHSDG
-582 PQIPLI
+582 PQISLV
-588 SVAEDTIAVEN
+588 SLAEGTTASEN
-599 KTDSGSK
+599 KIHSGSK
-606 CQLSPDTSL
+606 CGLSPDTSL
-615 SEKRLPGSP
+615 PEKTLTKST
-624 SDGSPGHSALL
+624 SSGSPGHSVLL
-635 NKNSSSISSPLADAG
+635 RKNNSSISSPSADAG
-650 KQQTVTSDPAALPGV
+650 KEQAVTNDTAALPGIL
-665 SQENSSHPSNH
+665 QENPSHHSNH
-676 QDQSTQADCA
+676 QEQSMQSDCA
-686 VGSAV
+686 AGSAGK
-691 DITDLDKTELQLE
+691 ISDLDKTELQLE
-704 VVDTSNKTYSNDQH
+704 VVDTSNKPYSNDQH
-718 TLDKPCKKAF
+718 TLDKPCKKDF
-728 TLPSELPNTKGTQG
+728 NLPSGLSNSERMQG
-742 EMQEPSSSTKVDT
+742 EMQEPSSSTKVDA
-755 DNLYFSSGDNPSTN
+755 DNIYFSSSDDACTE

-782 EISHSPLPE
+782 EICRSPLPE
-791 TASSAEESGTEAKSI
+791 TASSTDESGTEAKSI
-806 SSVSSSS
+806 SGVSSSS

-836 ASDTELNNAVSSITG
+836 SSDTELNNAVSSITG

-859 SSPAKSPTKTAGLPK
+859 SSPAKSPTKTAGLSK
-874 CLTSEDT
+874 CLPSEDT

-887 ALAERNLLV
+887 ALSEQNLLV

-906 VNTLNEDCTG
+906 VNTQNEDCTG
-916 FSVASST
+916 FSVAGT
-923 HLSNEAG
+923 TNLSKEGG

-943 NSSNLYIATCMT
+943 NSNNLYIATCVT
-955 DPATLGAAVTPS
+955 DPATLGTAVTPS
-967 NVVVLPGS
+967 NVVVLPGN
-975 SMPLASQAPTVQQ
+975 SMPLAAQAPAVQQ

-998 FPANQ
+998 FAANQ

-1037 GQNGNTFSAP
+1037 GQNGNAFSAP
-1047 ACQVLHMPVANPVCN
+1047 ARQVLHMPVANPVCN
-1062 GSVPKLPIPPKSQKI
+1062 RSVPKLPIPPKSQKI
-1077 PGARNKNNAG
+1077 PGVRNKSNTG
-1087 KLVPNVAEPLNHAN
+1087 KLVPSVAEPLNHTNSRAQ
-1101 PRTQRAGNWDKLTSA
+1101 RTGNSDKLITA
-1116 EPGRKVE
+1116 ELGRKAE

-1134 SSNSRQSESHRR
+1134 SANSRQSESHRR
-1146 VLCFDNVLPSPG
+1146 VLCFDNVLPAPG
-1158 GSTQIQAPKSS
+1158 SNTQIQTTKS
-1169 LQKERNESPLFAV
+1169 LPQKERNENALFAV
-1182 DSASSSAKAQVPKRD
+1182 DSASSSVKAQVAKRE
-1197 KDKTLPRILCRPEV
+1197 KDKTLPRILCKPEA
-1211 GSNRGTSAKEP
+1211 GSNRNASAKEP
-1222 QPERKVATAG
+1222 QPERKATTAG
-1232 LSLDPFHKT
+1232 LPLDPFHKT

-1255 KQKSQDTAK
+1255 KQKNQDTAK
-1264 LSNGQQSVAL
+1264 LSNGQQSVSL
-1274 WNEKTVASVQEPNK
+1274 WNEKTVASAQELNK
-1288 KQGSLSNGAGSGK
+1288 KQGSLSSGNGK

-1309 SKEPKREPAKASGQ
+1309 SKEPKREPAKVSNQ
-1323 GLSLSSP
+1323 GLCLSSP
-1330 FGKQCVEMLQDI
+1330 FTKCVEMLQDI
-1342 QWQSPAGKAVENG
+1342 QWHSPTSKTVENG

-1366 GDRHTDDTTDSV
+1366 GDRHADDTADSV

-1437 SAATPLKDNTQQ
+1437 STATPLKDNTQQ
-1449 FRALRST
+1449 FRSLRST

-1475 SRKDLQS
+1475 NRKDLQS